1 MNNSCV
7 IHPRLSNG
15 EKSPLFTRLKNFLG
29 NTEEANSIYYR
40 VITPE
45 FKSKF
50 PTVRFDD
57 NNEPLFEDL
66 ITKCGIGY
74 NKTMEDTLKSLNREY
89 GTSPVP
95 MTMTSSIELQ
105 NKAGEFNT
113 NTSLDATAVV
123 NSTDGKIKIDIIKK
137 DKDTNNRLLGRQQR
151 FNAELN
157 SQLIKLLN
165 SWGADIGAL
174 TQLEEDS
181 NINGV
186 MDLNAALNA
195 ATGLKEVIRISKRHR
210 WSSVSKKENV
220 LSEEEQAILKNAP
233 RDSQGRLL
241 APNGK
246 LSNLT
251 EKQYAQVRT
260 KAFKRWFGDWEN
272 DPANASKVV
281 DENGEP
287 LVVYHGTNAE
297 FTVFDT
303 SKNDSSY
310 KGFYFTDSKEMAGS
324 YKGDILM
331 PVFLNIRDYYK
342 VNAEGKNWNNINTSI
357 AGSNSSSPLEWLRNI
372 VKQNSL
378 ELEAAKRGHYDDFA
392 GRYIK
397 DEKRVKQVQDSLNNL
412 GVAKLYNEYE
422 NIANSSP
429 SSIIERAI
437 KYFKLKTIEHKAAK
451 LFNDNYYRYQT
462 TSSVHTRDLEVVF
475 SDRDGIIINDVID
488 YGSRVNNPIPSNVYI
503 VYNPNQIK
511 SATDN
516 IGTFSRTDDNIIDDT
531 YDSNILAEEW
541 GHFVV
546 EAVTDNPLKDRML
559 KTLKNDEILQRL
571 LGDDYYKYQKIY
583 NGDIDLLAREA
594 LGKMM
599 AQVLNSY
606 DPAAPNDRL
615 FERYKN
621 SILNFFGNK
630 NPDEIDEIINQVR
643 AQVYEFTTNAF
654 AGKYNLNIR
663 TPEYNRT
670 LYNLGEQVSKEH
682 KILERMIKQ
691 EEKRLAIYGRGAKAT
706 IKEKKESSVDFDDA
720 QKLFIDTLK
729 QDLEDHKELEG
740 IYRYVDKAVTM
751 LKQLSNRLDTIDTFT
766 GSDSSKFSILKNIRD
781 YMASYGS
788 ILEELRQEISIAKK
802 EGDTTLRD
810 KLQDSLYEFSG
821 LVAQLGNDWTEITK
835 DEFANYVKEFEG
847 EGISMSIRGK
857 RKQYTIRELLD
868 YTEQDITIVERW
880 IDSMA
885 DSTDPILRIYD
896 AIVKRQKNKA
906 RLTTIDMEKELLMH
920 AKKLEE
926 AGINN
931 TDFMYERRTKDGRLS
946 GNFVTKYN
954 WSDYYTDLSSYVKS
968 LDPNLSKQDKARLIS
983 QWKNEHMNGNNPVD
997 DYINPVYIEIQNN
1010 PAKKA
1015 YYDYIM
1021 DLKRSLDYGLPARYV
1036 RISKAPQIRR
1046 DFLERVLGKSNRL
1059 GYLWESIKDD
1069 LVRREDDDEFSY
1081 GRQDFEGNQIFTLPI
1096 YYTKNLRDKN
1106 DLSTDCTSSMIA
1118 YMAMA
1123 NDYIAM
1129 NEVIDALEVG
1139 KLLLA
1144 KRKVARTK
1152 GGRILKEL
1160 INKESEDLT
1169 MEGSESKAFA
1179 RLNDFMEM
1187 QVYGNQMKDEG
1198 TVAGIDVGKAANML
1212 NKIQSYGTTALS
1224 VLTGTANLAQN
1235 ILNSSLESIAERFF
1249 SKKDLANADLAYS
1262 KMLPEYLGEIGNR
1275 IQISKMALFAE
1286 KFNVLQDYKQSI
1298 RDIDWNRKTWLSR
1311 LFKENTL
1318 WFTTSAGDHY
1328 TQMRTAL
1335 ALAHSWKVS
1344 DSEGNIV
1351 PLFEAL
1357 KVEYLDDS
1365 HPEYGAKLVLPE
1377 GYLDSNGN
1385 PITEEYFIKFTKVVR
1400 GINDKLYGIYNQE
1413 DKSAMQL
1420 RAIGR
1425 LLIMY
1430 RNWMRPLYLK
1440 RYGVEKYNE
1449 DIGTFEEGYYRTL
1462 YHYISNIIKDLKKGE
1477 LTIFQQWGMLT
1488 NEQKGSIWQAISE
1501 LSTFGILFGIIS
1513 SLKSTPD
1520 DKGKNNWLA
1529 DYISYAIIRL
1539 KADMGA
1545 LVPGPAMLDEGLRL
1559 FDNPFAAIGVLK
1571 NTRQLFNLLNPDTWT
1586 TEIDQG
1592 IYKGYTK
1599 AEKIMLKPLPFVR
1612 QFQNLFD
1619 PEEPAR
1625 WYR

>member
-95 MTMTSSIELQ
+95 MTMASSIELQ

-165 SWGADIGAL
+165 SWGADVGTL

-220 LSEEEQAILKNAP
+220 LSEEEQTILKNAP

-251 EKQYAQVRT
+251 ERQYAQVRT
-260 KAFKRWFGDWEN
+260 KAFKKWFGDWEN
-272 DPANASKVV
+272 DPENASKVV

-287 LVVYHGTNAE
+287 RVMYHGSPDL
-297 FTVFDT
+297 FDT
-303 SKNDSSY
+303 FSYDFFGRTDSGDNGR
-310 KGFYFTDSKEMAGS
+310 GFYFAYRKETA
-324 YKGDILM
+324 KGYGDNIYH
-331 PVFLNIRDYYK
+331 VFLNVKHPFIHIGFDTQSKVKGFNRAYNPTNREMLQKRIDSISRRIELDKEALEEYK
-342 VNAEGKNWNNINTSI
+342 EDEFHISI
-357 AGSNSSSPLEWLRNI
+357 LNKRISYNKTLL
-372 VKQNSL
+372 NSL
-378 ELEAAKRGHYDDFA
+378 QQELSTKP
-392 GRYIK
+392 K
-397 DEKRVKQVQDSLNNL
+397 DYLDS
-412 GVAKLYNEYE
+412 KLYDTLDEYDGVME
-422 NIANSSP
+422 QDEHYQIVIRNS
-429 SSIIERAI
+429 
-437 KYFKLKTIEHKAAK
+437 
-451 LFNDNYYRYQT
+451 
-462 TSSVHTRDLEVVF
+462 
-475 SDRDGIIINDVID
+475 
-488 YGSRVNNPIPSNVYI
+488 
-503 VYNPNQIK
+503 NQIK

-516 IGTFSRTDDNIIDDT
+516 TGAFSDTENDITDDT
-531 YDSNILAEEW
+531 YNSNILAEEW

-546 EAVTDNPLKDRML
+546 EAVTGNPLRDRML
-559 KTLKNDEILQRL
+559 KTLKNDEVLQRL

-1021 DLKRSLDYGLPARYV
+1021 DLKKSLDYSLPARYV

-1046 DFLERVLGKSNRL
+1046 DFLERVLGKSNKL

-1235 ILNSSLESIAERFF
+1235 ILNSNLESIAERFF
-1249 SKKDLANADLAYS
+1249 SKRDLANADLAYS
-1262 KMLPEYLGEIGNR
+1262 QMLPEYLGEIGNR

-1413 DKSAMQL
+1413 DKSAIQL

-1501 LSTFGILFGIIS
+1501 LSTFGILLGIIS

>member
-50 PTVRFDD
+50 PNVRFDD

-95 MTMTSSIELQ
+95 MTMASSIELQ

-137 DKDTNNRLLGRQQR
+137 DKNTNNKLLGRQQR

-165 SWGADIGAL
+165 SWGVGVGAL

-195 ATGLKEVIRISKRHR
+195 ATGLKEIIRISKRHR

-246 LSNLT
+246 PSNLT

-260 KAFKRWFGDWEN
+260 KAFKRWFGDWEK
-272 DPANASKVV
+272 DPTNASKVV

-287 LVVYHGTNAE
+287 LVVYHGSKDNS
-297 FTVFDT
+297 FTIFDST
-303 SKNDSSY
+303 KNDKGQKGFFFTNDSTMASSY
-310 KGFYFTDSKEMAGS
+310 GKNPRGFFINSRNPYV
-324 YKGDILM
+324 I
-331 PVFLNIRDYYK
+331 
-342 VNAEGKNWNNINTSI
+342 EGHNKNWNDLTVEVTDIAKDKLDSIRLFRNDLLLQLKEGKTSKEI
-357 AGSNSSSPLEWLRNI
+357 
-372 VKQNSL
+372 
-378 ELEAAKRGHYDDFA
+378 YDYWND
-392 GRYIK
+392 
-397 DEKRVKQVQDSLNNL
+397 
-412 GVAKLYNEYE
+412 
-422 NIANSSP
+422 
-429 SSIIERAI
+429 
-437 KYFKLKTIEHKAAK
+437 KYFKLYDKYLSLSNSFIDKIKKIAILNRLNKFEGKGNFLKST
-451 LFNDNYYRYQT
+451 RYT
-462 TSSVHTRDLEVVF
+462 ERVLELDSEDTS
-475 SDRDGIIINDVID
+475 IIFKSIKD
-488 YGSRVNNPIPSNVYI
+488 YGPVFDKGAAVNMINNVAANVY
-503 VYNPNQIK
+503 VVTNSNNIK

-516 IGTFSRTDDNIIDDT
+516 SGAFSDTENDITDDT
-531 YDSNILAEEW
+531 YNSNILAEEW

-546 EAVTDNPLKDRML
+546 EAVTDNPLRDRML

-896 AIVKRQKNKA
+896 AIVKKQKNKA

-926 AGINN
+926 AGIDN

-983 QWKNEHMNGNNPVD
+983 QWKNEHMSGNNPID
-997 DYINPVYIEIQNN
+997 EYINPVYTEIQNN

-1021 DLKRSLDYGLPARYV
+1021 DLKKSLDYSLPARYV

-1160 INKESEDLT
+1160 INKESENLT

-1249 SKKDLANADLAYS
+1249 SKRDLANADLTYS
-1262 KMLPEYLGEIGNR
+1262 QMLPEYLGEIGNR
-1275 IQISKMALFAE
+1275 IQIGKMALFAE

-1298 RDIDWNRKTWLSR
+1298 RDVDWSRKTWLSR

-1344 DSEGNIV
+1344 DSKGNIV

-1357 KVEYLDDS
+1357 EVKYLDDS

-1377 GYLDSNGN
+1377 GYLDSNGS

-1413 DKSAMQL
+1413 DKNAMQS

-1501 LSTFGILFGIIS
+1501 LSTFGILLGIIS
-1513 SLKSTPD
+1513 SLKSIPD
-1520 DKGKNNWLA
+1520 NRDKNNWLA

>member
-50 PTVRFDD
+50 PNVRFDD

-165 SWGADIGAL
+165 SWGADVGAL
-174 TQLEEDS
+174 TQFEEDS

-246 LSNLT
+246 VSNLT
-251 EKQYAQVRT
+251 ERQYAQVRT

-272 DPANASKVV
+272 DPKNASKVV

-287 LVVYHGTNAE
+287 LVVYHGSKDNSFTIFDSTKNDKGQKGFFFTNDSTMASSYGKNPRGFFINSRDPYIIE
-297 FTVFDT
+297 GHNSNWNDLTVGVTDIAKDKLDSIRLFRNDLLLQLKEGKT
-303 SKNDSSY
+303 SKEIYD
-310 KGFYFTDSKEMAGS
+310 F
-324 YKGDILM
+324 
-331 PVFLNIRDYYK
+331 
-342 VNAEGKNWNNINTSI
+342 WNN
-357 AGSNSSSPLEWLRNI
+357 
-372 VKQNSL
+372 
-378 ELEAAKRGHYDDFA
+378 
-392 GRYIK
+392 
-397 DEKRVKQVQDSLNNL
+397 
-412 GVAKLYNEYE
+412 
-422 NIANSSP
+422 
-429 SSIIERAI
+429 
-437 KYFKLKTIEHKAAK
+437 KYFKLYDKYLSLSNSFIDKIKKIVILNRLNKFEGKGNFLKSTRYTEKV
-451 LFNDNYYRYQT
+451 LELDNEDT
-462 TSSVHTRDLEVVF
+462 N
-475 SDRDGIIINDVID
+475 IIFKSIKD
-488 YGSRVNNPIPSNVYI
+488 YGPVFNAEAAVNMINNVAANIY
-503 VYNPNQIK
+503 VVTKPNNIK

-516 IGTFSRTDDNIIDDT
+516 TGAFSTTDNDITDDT
-531 YDSNILAEEW
+531 YNSNILAEEW

-546 EAVTDNPLKDRML
+546 EAVTNNPLKDRML
-559 KTLKNDEILQRL
+559 KTLKNDEVLQRL

-630 NPDEIDEIINQVR
+630 DPDEIDEIINQVR

-740 IYRYVDKAVTM
+740 IYRYVDKAVTI

-802 EGDTTLRD
+802 EGNTTLRD

-847 EGISMSIRGK
+847 EGISMSIKGK

-880 IDSMA
+880 VDSMA

-896 AIVKRQKNKA
+896 AIVKKQKNKA

-926 AGINN
+926 AGIDN

-983 QWKNEHMNGNNPVD
+983 QWKNEHMSGNNPTD
-997 DYINPVYIEIQNN
+997 EYINPVYTEIQNN

-1021 DLKRSLDYGLPARYV
+1021 DLKKSLDYGLPARYV

-1046 DFLERVLGKSNRL
+1046 DFLERVLGKSNKL

-1081 GRQDFEGNQIFTLPI
+1081 GKQDFEGNQIFTLPI
-1096 YYTKNLRDKN
+1096 YYTKSLRDKN

-1249 SKKDLANADLAYS
+1249 SKKDLANADLVYS

-1298 RDIDWNRKTWLSR
+1298 RDVDWSRKTWLSR

-1357 KVEYLDDS
+1357 EVKYLDDS
-1365 HPEYGAKLVLPE
+1365 HPEYGAKLVIPE

-1413 DKSAMQL
+1413 DKNAMQS

-1501 LSTFGILFGIIS
+1501 LSTFGILLGIIS
-1513 SLKSTPD
+1513 SLKSIPD
-1520 DKGKNNWLA
+1520 DKDKNNWLA

>member
-74 NKTMEDTLKSLNREY
+74 NKTIEDTLKNLNREY

-95 MTMTSSIELQ
+95 ITMTSSIELQ

-113 NTSLDATAVV
+113 NTSLDATAIV

-137 DKDTNNRLLGRQQR
+137 DKNTNNRLLGRQQR

-220 LSEEEQAILKNAP
+220 LSEEEQTILKNAP

-272 DPANASKVV
+272 NPENASKVV

-287 LVVYHGTNAE
+287 LIVYHGSKDNS
-297 FTVFDT
+297 FTIFDST
-303 SKNDSSY
+303 KNDKGQKGFFFTNDSTMASSY
-310 KGFYFTDSKEMAGS
+310 GKNPRGFFINSRNPYV
-324 YKGDILM
+324 I
-331 PVFLNIRDYYK
+331 
-342 VNAEGKNWNNINTSI
+342 EGHNKNWNDLTVEVTDIAKDKLDSIRLFRNDLLLQLKEGKTSKEI
-357 AGSNSSSPLEWLRNI
+357 
-372 VKQNSL
+372 
-378 ELEAAKRGHYDDFA
+378 YDYWND
-392 GRYIK
+392 
-397 DEKRVKQVQDSLNNL
+397 
-412 GVAKLYNEYE
+412 
-422 NIANSSP
+422 
-429 SSIIERAI
+429 
-437 KYFKLKTIEHKAAK
+437 KYFKLYDKYLSLSNSFIDKIKKIAILNRLNKFEGKGNFLKST
-451 LFNDNYYRYQT
+451 RYT
-462 TSSVHTRDLEVVF
+462 ERVLELDSEDTS
-475 SDRDGIIINDVID
+475 IIFKSIKD
-488 YGSRVNNPIPSNVYI
+488 YGPVFDKEAAVNMINNVAANVY
-503 VYNPNQIK
+503 VVTNSNNIK

-516 IGTFSRTDDNIIDDT
+516 SGAFSDTENDITDDT
-531 YDSNILAEEW
+531 YNSNILAEEW

-546 EAVTDNPLKDRML
+546 EAVTDNPLRDRML
-559 KTLKNDEILQRL
+559 KTLKNDEVLQRL

-906 RLTTIDMEKELLMH
+906 RLTTIDMEKELLMR

-983 QWKNEHMNGNNPVD
+983 QWKNEHMNGNNPID

-1021 DLKRSLDYGLPARYV
+1021 DLKKSLDYSLPARYV

-1046 DFLERVLGKSNRL
+1046 DFLERVLGKSNKL

-1160 INKESEDLT
+1160 INKESENLT

-1235 ILNSSLESIAERFF
+1235 ILNSNLESIAERFF
-1249 SKKDLANADLAYS
+1249 SKRDLANADLAYS
-1262 KMLPEYLGEIGNR
+1262 QMLPEYLGEIGNR

-1377 GYLDSNGN
+1377 GYLDSNGS

-1501 LSTFGILFGIIS
+1501 LSTFGILLGIIS

>member
-95 MTMTSSIELQ
+95 MTMASSIELQ

-165 SWGADIGAL
+165 SWGADVGTL

-220 LSEEEQAILKNAP
+220 LSEEEQTILKNAP

-251 EKQYAQVRT
+251 ERQYAQVRT
-260 KAFKRWFGDWEN
+260 KAFKKWFGDWEN
-272 DPANASKVV
+272 DPENASKVV

-287 LVVYHGTNAE
+287 RVMYHGSPDL
-297 FTVFDT
+297 FDT
-303 SKNDSSY
+303 FSYDFFGRTDSGDNGR
-310 KGFYFTDSKEMAGS
+310 GFYFAYRKETA
-324 YKGDILM
+324 KGYGDNIYH
-331 PVFLNIRDYYK
+331 VFLNVKHPFIHIGFDTQSKVKGFNRAYNPTNREMLQKRIDSISRRIELDKEALEEYK
-342 VNAEGKNWNNINTSI
+342 EDEFHISI
-357 AGSNSSSPLEWLRNI
+357 LNKRISYNKTLL
-372 VKQNSL
+372 NSL
-378 ELEAAKRGHYDDFA
+378 QQELSTKP
-392 GRYIK
+392 K
-397 DEKRVKQVQDSLNNL
+397 DYLDS
-412 GVAKLYNEYE
+412 KLYDTLDEYDGVME
-422 NIANSSP
+422 QDEHYQIVIRNS
-429 SSIIERAI
+429 
-437 KYFKLKTIEHKAAK
+437 
-451 LFNDNYYRYQT
+451 
-462 TSSVHTRDLEVVF
+462 
-475 SDRDGIIINDVID
+475 
-488 YGSRVNNPIPSNVYI
+488 
-503 VYNPNQIK
+503 NQIK

-516 IGTFSRTDDNIIDDT
+516 TGAFSDTENDITDDT
-531 YDSNILAEEW
+531 YNSNILAEEW

-546 EAVTDNPLKDRML
+546 EAVTGNPLRDRML
-559 KTLKNDEILQRL
+559 KTLKNDEVLQRL

-1021 DLKRSLDYGLPARYV
+1021 DLKKSLDYSLPARYV

-1235 ILNSSLESIAERFF
+1235 ILNSNLESIAERFF
-1249 SKKDLANADLAYS
+1249 SKRDLANADLAYS
-1262 KMLPEYLGEIGNR
+1262 QMLPEYLGEIGNR

-1413 DKSAMQL
+1413 DKSAIQL

-1501 LSTFGILFGIIS
+1501 LSTFGILLGIIS

>member
-113 NTSLDATAVV
+113 NTSLGATAVV

-165 SWGADIGAL
+165 SWGADVGAL

-220 LSEEEQAILKNAP
+220 LSEEELNILRNAP

-241 APNGK
+241 APNDK
-246 LSNLT
+246 PSNLT
-251 EKQYAQVRT
+251 KKQYAQVRT

-287 LVVYHGTNAE
+287 LVVYHGTDKQNLNEFDNTRNIWFASKIAHEYYVSYPSQRNAHLMPIFVNIKNPSSNITE
-297 FTVFDT
+297 KFDT
-303 SKNDSSY
+303 DINVRKLQSRRYDGVLPKAFIEDKITKSDIQGLQ
-310 KGFYFTDSKEMAGS
+310 GFA
-324 YKGDILM
+324 
-331 PVFLNIRDYYK
+331 
-342 VNAEGKNWNNINTSI
+342 
-357 AGSNSSSPLEWLRNI
+357 
-372 VKQNSL
+372 
-378 ELEAAKRGHYDDFA
+378 
-392 GRYIK
+392 
-397 DEKRVKQVQDSLNNL
+397 
-412 GVAKLYNEYE
+412 
-422 NIANSSP
+422 
-429 SSIIERAI
+429 
-437 KYFKLKTIEHKAAK
+437 
-451 LFNDNYYRYQT
+451 LF
-462 TSSVHTRDLEVVF
+462 S
-475 SDRDGIIINDVID
+475 
-488 YGSRVNNPIPSNVYI
+488 
-503 VYNPNQIK
+503 NQIK
-511 SATDN
+511 SATSNSGAFSTTDN
-516 IGTFSRTDDNIIDDT
+516 NITDDT
-531 YDSNILAEEW
+531 YNSNILAEEW

-546 EAVTDNPLKDRML
+546 EAVTDNPLRDRML
-559 KTLKNDEILQRL
+559 KTLKNDEVLQRL

-630 NPDEIDEIINQVR
+630 DPDEIDEIINQVR

-926 AGINN
+926 AGIDN

-983 QWKNEHMNGNNPVD
+983 QWKNEHMSGNNPTD
-997 DYINPVYIEIQNN
+997 EYINPVYTEIQNN

-1021 DLKRSLDYGLPARYV
+1021 DLKKSLDYSLPARYV

-1046 DFLERVLGKSNRL
+1046 DFLERVLGKSNKL

-1262 KMLPEYLGEIGNR
+1262 QMLPEYLGEIGNR

-1286 KFNVLQDYKQSI
+1286 KFNVLQDYKQSV
-1298 RDIDWNRKTWLSR
+1298 RDVDWNRKTWLSR

-1365 HPEYGAKLVLPE
+1365 HPEYGAKLVLP
-1377 GYLDSNGN
+1377 
-1385 PITEEYFIKFTKVVR
+1385 
-1400 GINDKLYGIYNQE
+1400 
-1413 DKSAMQL
+1413 
-1420 RAIGR
+1420 
-1425 LLIMY
+1425 
-1430 RNWMRPLYLK
+1430 
-1440 RYGVEKYNE
+1440 
-1449 DIGTFEEGYYRTL
+1449 
-1462 YHYISNIIKDLKKGE
+1462 
-1477 LTIFQQWGMLT
+1477 
-1488 NEQKGSIWQAISE
+1488 
-1501 LSTFGILFGIIS
+1501 
-1513 SLKSTPD
+1513 
-1520 DKGKNNWLA
+1520 
-1529 DYISYAIIRL
+1529 
-1539 KADMGA
+1539 
-1545 LVPGPAMLDEGLRL
+1545 
-1559 FDNPFAAIGVLK
+1559 
-1571 NTRQLFNLLNPDTWT
+1571 
-1586 TEIDQG
+1586 
-1592 IYKGYTK
+1592 
-1599 AEKIMLKPLPFVR
+1599 
-1612 QFQNLFD
+1612 
-1619 PEEPAR
+1619 
-1625 WYR
+1625 

>member
-1 MNNSCV
+1 M
-7 IHPRLSNG
+7 
-15 EKSPLFTRLKNFLG
+15 
-29 NTEEANSIYYR
+29 A
-40 VITPE
+40 
-45 FKSKF
+45 
-50 PTVRFDD
+50 
-57 NNEPLFEDL
+57 
-66 ITKCGIGY
+66 
-74 NKTMEDTLKSLNREY
+74 
-89 GTSPVP
+89 
-95 MTMTSSIELQ
+95 
-105 NKAGEFNT
+105 
-113 NTSLDATAVV
+113 
-123 NSTDGKIKIDIIKK
+123 
-137 DKDTNNRLLGRQQR
+137 
-151 FNAELN
+151 
-157 SQLIKLLN
+157 
-165 SWGADIGAL
+165 
-174 TQLEEDS
+174 
-181 NINGV
+181 
-186 MDLNAALNA
+186 
-195 ATGLKEVIRISKRHR
+195 
-210 WSSVSKKENV
+210 
-220 LSEEEQAILKNAP
+220 
-233 RDSQGRLL
+233 
-241 APNGK
+241 
-246 LSNLT
+246 
-251 EKQYAQVRT
+251 
-260 KAFKRWFGDWEN
+260 
-272 DPANASKVV
+272 
-281 DENGEP
+281 
-287 LVVYHGTNAE
+287 
-297 FTVFDT
+297 
-303 SKNDSSY
+303 SSY
-310 KGFYFTDSKEMAGS
+310 GKNPRGFFINSRNPYV
-324 YKGDILM
+324 I
-331 PVFLNIRDYYK
+331 
-342 VNAEGKNWNNINTSI
+342 EGHNKNWNDLTVEVTDIAKDKLDSIRLFRNDLLLQLKEGKTSKEI
-357 AGSNSSSPLEWLRNI
+357 
-372 VKQNSL
+372 
-378 ELEAAKRGHYDDFA
+378 YDYWND
-392 GRYIK
+392 
-397 DEKRVKQVQDSLNNL
+397 
-412 GVAKLYNEYE
+412 
-422 NIANSSP
+422 
-429 SSIIERAI
+429 
-437 KYFKLKTIEHKAAK
+437 KYFKLYDKYLSLSNSFIDKIKKIAILNRLNKFKGKGNFLKST
-451 LFNDNYYRYQT
+451 RYT
-462 TSSVHTRDLEVVF
+462 ERVLELDSEDTS
-475 SDRDGIIINDVID
+475 IIFKSIKD
-488 YGSRVNNPIPSNVYI
+488 YGPVFDKGAAVNMINNVAANVY
-503 VYNPNQIK
+503 VVTNSNNIK

-516 IGTFSRTDDNIIDDT
+516 SGAFSDTENDVTDDT
-531 YDSNILAEEW
+531 YNSNILAEEW

-1021 DLKRSLDYGLPARYV
+1021 DLKKSLDYSLPARYV

-1046 DFLERVLGKSNRL
+1046 DFLERVLGKSNKL

-1249 SKKDLANADLAYS
+1249 SKRDLANADLAYS
-1262 KMLPEYLGEIGNR
+1262 QMLPEYLGEIGNR

-1413 DKSAMQL
+1413 DKNAMQS

-1501 LSTFGILFGIIS
+1501 LSTFGILLGIIS

>member
-50 PTVRFDD
+50 PNVRFDN

-74 NKTMEDTLKSLNREY
+74 NKTMEDTLKSLNKEY
-89 GTSPVP
+89 GTSPIP

-165 SWGADIGAL
+165 SWGVDVGAL

-195 ATGLKEVIRISKRHR
+195 ATGLKEIIRISKRHR

-246 LSNLT
+246 PSNLT

-272 DPANASKVV
+272 NPDNASKIV
-281 DENGEP
+281 DKNGEP
-287 LVVYHGTNAE
+287 LVVYHGSKDNS
-297 FTVFDT
+297 FTIFDST
-303 SKNDSSY
+303 KNDKGQKGFFFTNDSTMASSY
-310 KGFYFTDSKEMAGS
+310 GKNPRGFFINSRNPY
-324 YKGDILM
+324 I
-331 PVFLNIRDYYK
+331 I
-342 VNAEGKNWNNINTSI
+342 EGHNKNWNDLTVEVTDIAKDKLDSIRLFRNDLLLQLKEGKTSKEI
-357 AGSNSSSPLEWLRNI
+357 
-372 VKQNSL
+372 
-378 ELEAAKRGHYDDFA
+378 YDYWND
-392 GRYIK
+392 
-397 DEKRVKQVQDSLNNL
+397 
-412 GVAKLYNEYE
+412 
-422 NIANSSP
+422 
-429 SSIIERAI
+429 
-437 KYFKLKTIEHKAAK
+437 KYFKLYDKYLSLSNSFIDKIKKIAILNK
-451 LFNDNYYRYQT
+451 LNKFEGKGNFLKSTRYT
-462 TSSVHTRDLEVVF
+462 ERVLELDSEDTS
-475 SDRDGIIINDVID
+475 IIFKSIKD
-488 YGSRVNNPIPSNVYI
+488 YGPVFDKGAAINMINNVAANVY
-503 VYNPNQIK
+503 VVTNPNNIK

-516 IGTFSRTDDNIIDDT
+516 SGAFSITENDITDDT
-531 YDSNILAEEW
+531 YNSNILAEEW

-546 EAVTDNPLKDRML
+546 EAVTDNPLRDRML
-559 KTLKNDEILQRL
+559 KTLKNDEVLQRL

-606 DPAAPNDRL
+606 DPVAPNDRL

-630 NPDEIDEIINQVR
+630 DPDKIDEIINQVR
-643 AQVYEFTTNAF
+643 AQVYEFTANAF

-706 IKEKKESSVDFDDA
+706 IKEKKESSIDFDDA

-802 EGDTTLRD
+802 EGNTTLRD

-880 IDSMA
+880 VDSMA

-896 AIVKRQKNKA
+896 AIVKKQKNKA

-920 AKKLEE
+920 AKKLEK
-926 AGINN
+926 AGIDN

-968 LDPNLSKQDKARLIS
+968 LDSNLSKQDKAKLIS
-983 QWKNEHMNGNNPVD
+983 QWKNEHMNGNNPID
-997 DYINPVYIEIQNN
+997 EYINPVYTEIQNN
-1010 PAKKA
+1010 SAKKA

-1046 DFLERVLGKSNRL
+1046 DFLERVLGKSNKL

-1069 LVRREDDDEFSY
+1069 LVRREDDEFSY

-1169 MEGSESKAFA
+1169 MEGSGSKAFA

-1212 NKIQSYGTTALS
+1212 NKMQSYGTTALS

-1298 RDIDWNRKTWLSR
+1298 KDVDWNRKTWLSR

-1357 KVEYLDDS
+1357 EVRYLDDS
-1365 HPEYGAKLVLPE
+1365 HPEYGAKLVIPE

-1385 PITEEYFIKFTKVVR
+1385 PITEEYFLKFTKVVR

-1413 DKSAMQL
+1413 DKSAMQS

-1425 LLIMY
+1425 LIIMY

-1501 LSTFGILFGIIS
+1501 LSTFGILLGIIS
-1513 SLKSTPD
+1513 SLKSIPD
-1520 DKGKNNWLA
+1520 DKDKNNWLA

>member
-50 PTVRFDD
+50 PNVRFDD

-165 SWGADIGAL
+165 SWGADVAAL
-174 TQLEEDS
+174 TELEEAS

-246 LSNLT
+246 VSNLT
-251 EKQYAQVRT
+251 ERQYAQVRT

-272 DPANASKVV
+272 DPKNASKVV

-287 LVVYHGTNAE
+287 LVVYHGSKDNSFTIFDSTKNDKGQKGFFFTNDSTMASSYGKNPRGFFINSRDPYIIE
-297 FTVFDT
+297 GHNSNWNDLTVGVTDIAKDKLDSIRLFRNDLLLQLKEGKT
-303 SKNDSSY
+303 SKEIYD
-310 KGFYFTDSKEMAGS
+310 F
-324 YKGDILM
+324 
-331 PVFLNIRDYYK
+331 
-342 VNAEGKNWNNINTSI
+342 WNN
-357 AGSNSSSPLEWLRNI
+357 
-372 VKQNSL
+372 
-378 ELEAAKRGHYDDFA
+378 
-392 GRYIK
+392 
-397 DEKRVKQVQDSLNNL
+397 
-412 GVAKLYNEYE
+412 
-422 NIANSSP
+422 
-429 SSIIERAI
+429 
-437 KYFKLKTIEHKAAK
+437 KYFKLYDKYLSLSNSFIDKIKKIVILNRLNKFEGKGNFLKSTRYTEKV
-451 LFNDNYYRYQT
+451 LELDNEDT
-462 TSSVHTRDLEVVF
+462 N
-475 SDRDGIIINDVID
+475 IIFKSIKD
-488 YGSRVNNPIPSNVYI
+488 YGPVFNAEAAVNMINNVAANIY
-503 VYNPNQIK
+503 VVTKPNNIK

-516 IGTFSRTDDNIIDDT
+516 IGTFSTTDNDITDDT
-531 YDSNILAEEW
+531 YNSNILAEEW

-546 EAVTDNPLKDRML
+546 EAVTNNPLKDRML
-559 KTLKNDEILQRL
+559 KTLKNDEVLQRL

-630 NPDEIDEIINQVR
+630 DPDEIDEIINQVR
-643 AQVYEFTTNAF
+643 AQVYKFTTNAF

-740 IYRYVDKAVTM
+740 IYRYVDKAVTI

-802 EGDTTLRD
+802 EGNTTLRD

-880 IDSMA
+880 VDSMA

-896 AIVKRQKNKA
+896 AIVKKQKNKA

-926 AGINN
+926 AGIDN

-983 QWKNEHMNGNNPVD
+983 QWKNEHMSGNNPTD
-997 DYINPVYIEIQNN
+997 EYINPVYTEIQNN

-1021 DLKRSLDYGLPARYV
+1021 DLKKSLDYGLPARYV

-1046 DFLERVLGKSNRL
+1046 DFLERVLGKSNKL

-1081 GRQDFEGNQIFTLPI
+1081 GKQDFEGNQIFTLPI
-1096 YYTKNLRDKN
+1096 YYTKSLRDKN

-1249 SKKDLANADLAYS
+1249 SKKDLANADLVYS

-1275 IQISKMALFAE
+1275 IQIGKMALFAE

-1298 RDIDWNRKTWLSR
+1298 RDVDWSRKTWLSR

-1357 KVEYLDDS
+1357 EVKYLDDS
-1365 HPEYGAKLVLPE
+1365 HPEYGAKLVIPE

-1413 DKSAMQL
+1413 DKNAMQS

-1501 LSTFGILFGIIS
+1501 LSTFGILLGIIS
-1513 SLKSTPD
+1513 SLKSIPD
-1520 DKGKNNWLA
+1520 DKDKNNWLA

>member
-50 PTVRFDD
+50 PNVRFDD

-165 SWGADIGAL
+165 SWGADVGAL
-174 TQLEEDS
+174 TQFEEDS

-246 LSNLT
+246 VSNLT
-251 EKQYAQVRT
+251 ERQYAQVRT

-272 DPANASKVV
+272 DPKNASKVV

-287 LVVYHGTNAE
+287 LVVYHGSKDNSFTIFDSTKNDKGQKGFFFTNDSTMASSYGKNPRGFFINSRDPYIIE
-297 FTVFDT
+297 GHNSNWNDLTVGVTDIAKDKLDSIRLFRNDLLLQLKEGKT
-303 SKNDSSY
+303 SKEIYD
-310 KGFYFTDSKEMAGS
+310 F
-324 YKGDILM
+324 
-331 PVFLNIRDYYK
+331 
-342 VNAEGKNWNNINTSI
+342 WNN
-357 AGSNSSSPLEWLRNI
+357 
-372 VKQNSL
+372 
-378 ELEAAKRGHYDDFA
+378 
-392 GRYIK
+392 
-397 DEKRVKQVQDSLNNL
+397 
-412 GVAKLYNEYE
+412 
-422 NIANSSP
+422 
-429 SSIIERAI
+429 
-437 KYFKLKTIEHKAAK
+437 KYFKLYDKYLSLSNSFIDKIKKIVILNRLNKFEGKGNFLKSTRYTEKV
-451 LFNDNYYRYQT
+451 LELDNEDT
-462 TSSVHTRDLEVVF
+462 N
-475 SDRDGIIINDVID
+475 IIFKSIKD
-488 YGSRVNNPIPSNVYI
+488 YGPVFNAEAAVNMINNVAANIY
-503 VYNPNQIK
+503 VVTKPNNIK

-516 IGTFSRTDDNIIDDT
+516 TGAFSTTDNDITDDT
-531 YDSNILAEEW
+531 YNSNILAEEW

-546 EAVTDNPLKDRML
+546 EAVTNNPLKDRML
-559 KTLKNDEILQRL
+559 KTLKNDEVLQRL

-630 NPDEIDEIINQVR
+630 DPDEIDEIINQVR

-740 IYRYVDKAVTM
+740 IYRYVDKAVTI

-802 EGDTTLRD
+802 EGNTTLRD

-847 EGISMSIRGK
+847 EGISMSIKGK

-880 IDSMA
+880 VDSMA

-896 AIVKRQKNKA
+896 AIVKKQKNKA

-926 AGINN
+926 AGIDN

-983 QWKNEHMNGNNPVD
+983 QWKNEHMSGNNPTD
-997 DYINPVYIEIQNN
+997 EYINPVYTEIQNN

-1021 DLKRSLDYGLPARYV
+1021 DLKKSLDYGLPARYV

-1046 DFLERVLGKSNRL
+1046 DFLERVLGKSNKL

-1081 GRQDFEGNQIFTLPI
+1081 GKQDFEGNQIFTLPI
-1096 YYTKNLRDKN
+1096 YYTKSLRDKN

-1249 SKKDLANADLAYS
+1249 SKKDLANADLVYS

-1275 IQISKMALFAE
+1275 IQIGKMALFAE

-1298 RDIDWNRKTWLSR
+1298 RDVDWSRKTWLSR

-1357 KVEYLDDS
+1357 EVKYLDDS
-1365 HPEYGAKLVLPE
+1365 HPEYGAKLVIPE

-1413 DKSAMQL
+1413 DKNAMQS

-1501 LSTFGILFGIIS
+1501 LSTFGILLGIIS
-1513 SLKSTPD
+1513 SLKSIPD
-1520 DKGKNNWLA
+1520 DKDKNNWLA

>member
-50 PTVRFDD
+50 PNVRFDN

-74 NKTMEDTLKSLNREY
+74 NKTMGDTLKSLNREY
-89 GTSPVP
+89 GTSPIP

-165 SWGADIGAL
+165 SWGVDVGAL

-195 ATGLKEVIRISKRHR
+195 ATGLKEIIRISKRHR
-210 WSSVSKKENV
+210 WSSVSKKENI

-246 LSNLT
+246 VSNLT
-251 EKQYAQVRT
+251 ERQYAQVRT

-272 DPANASKVV
+272 NPENASKVI

-287 LVVYHGTNAE
+287 LVVYHGSKDNS
-297 FTVFDT
+297 FTIFDST
-303 SKNDSSY
+303 KNDKGQKGFFFTNDSTMASSY
-310 KGFYFTDSKEMAGS
+310 GKNPRGFFINSRNPY
-324 YKGDILM
+324 I
-331 PVFLNIRDYYK
+331 I
-342 VNAEGKNWNNINTSI
+342 EGHNKNWNDLTVEVTDIAKDKLDSIRLFRNDLLLQLKEGKTSKEI
-357 AGSNSSSPLEWLRNI
+357 
-372 VKQNSL
+372 
-378 ELEAAKRGHYDDFA
+378 YDYWND
-392 GRYIK
+392 
-397 DEKRVKQVQDSLNNL
+397 
-412 GVAKLYNEYE
+412 
-422 NIANSSP
+422 
-429 SSIIERAI
+429 
-437 KYFKLKTIEHKAAK
+437 KYFKLYDKYLSLSNSFIDKIKKIAILNRLNKFEGKGNFLKST
-451 LFNDNYYRYQT
+451 RYT
-462 TSSVHTRDLEVVF
+462 ERVLELDSEDTS
-475 SDRDGIIINDVID
+475 IIFKSIKD
-488 YGSRVNNPIPSNVYI
+488 YGSVFDKGAAINMINNVAANVY
-503 VYNPNQIK
+503 VVTNPNNIK

-516 IGTFSRTDDNIIDDT
+516 SGAFSTTDNNITDDT
-531 YDSNILAEEW
+531 YNSNILAEEW

-546 EAVTDNPLKDRML
+546 EAVTDNPLRDRML
-559 KTLKNDEILQRL
+559 KTLKNDEVLQRL

-630 NPDEIDEIINQVR
+630 DPDEIDEIINQVR

-654 AGKYNLNIR
+654 SGKYNLNIR

-706 IKEKKESSVDFDDA
+706 IKEKKESSIDFDDA

-802 EGDTTLRD
+802 EGNTTLRD

-880 IDSMA
+880 VDSMA

-896 AIVKRQKNKA
+896 AIVKKQKNKA
-906 RLTTIDMEKELLMH
+906 RFTTIDMEKELLMH

-926 AGINN
+926 AGIDN

-954 WSDYYTDLSSYVKS
+954 WSDYYIDLSSYAKS

-983 QWKNEHMNGNNPVD
+983 QWKNEHMSGNNPTD
-997 DYINPVYIEIQNN
+997 EYINPVYTEIQNN

-1021 DLKRSLDYGLPARYV
+1021 DLKKSLDYSLPARYV

-1046 DFLERVLGKSNRL
+1046 DFLERVLGKSNKL

-1096 YYTKNLRDKN
+1096 YYTKSLRDKN

-1275 IQISKMALFAE
+1275 IQIGKMALFAE

-1298 RDIDWNRKTWLSR
+1298 RDVDWSRKTWLSR

-1357 KVEYLDDS
+1357 EVKYLDDS
-1365 HPEYGAKLVLPE
+1365 HPEYGAKLVIPE

-1413 DKSAMQL
+1413 DKNAMQS

-1501 LSTFGILFGIIS
+1501 LSTFGILLGIIS
-1513 SLKSTPD
+1513 SLKSIPD
-1520 DKGKNNWLA
+1520 DKDKNNWLA

>member
-50 PTVRFDD
+50 PNVRFDD

-89 GTSPVP
+89 GTSPIP

-165 SWGADIGAL
+165 SWGVGVGAL

-246 LSNLT
+246 PSNLT

-272 DPANASKVV
+272 DPDNASKVV

-287 LVVYHGTNAE
+287 LVVYHGSPNKE
-297 FTVFDT
+297 FTSFNRDLIGSTTDYGVFGT
-303 SKNDSSY
+303 
-310 KGFYFTDSKEMAGS
+310 GFYFTPLRGYARS
-324 YKGDILM
+324 YGEN
-331 PVFLNIRDYYK
+331 VTSYFLNIRSPYNGSLGGGVLNNPNYK
-342 VNAEGKNWNNINTSI
+342 EKSPQEAYNKSYNMAIKRGRTKEEAIKAAQRAMESAIETNRRNYELRSSNFNGIALIEGNIN
-357 AGSNSSSPLEWLRNI
+357 PHE
-372 VKQNSL
+372 KQ
-378 ELEAAKRGHYDDFA
+378 Y
-392 GRYIK
+392 
-397 DEKRVKQVQDSLNNL
+397 
-412 GVAKLYNEYE
+412 VA
-422 NIANSSP
+422 
-429 SSIIERAI
+429 
-437 KYFKLKTIEHKAAK
+437 F
-451 LFNDNYYRYQT
+451 
-462 TSSVHTRDLEVVF
+462 
-475 SDRDGIIINDVID
+475 
-488 YGSRVNNPIPSNVYI
+488 
-503 VYNPNQIK
+503 NPNQIK

-516 IGTFSRTDDNIIDDT
+516 SGAFSTTDNNVTDDT
-531 YDSNILAEEW
+531 YNSNILAEEW

-546 EAVTDNPLKDRML
+546 EAVTDNPLRDRML
-559 KTLKNDEILQRL
+559 KTLKNDEVLQRL

-630 NPDEIDEIINQVR
+630 DPDEIDEIINQVR

-682 KILERMIKQ
+682 RILERMIKQ

-896 AIVKRQKNKA
+896 AIVKRQKNRA
-906 RLTTIDMEKELLMH
+906 RLTTIDMEKELLMR

-968 LDPNLSKQDKARLIS
+968 LDSNLSKQDKARLIS
-983 QWKNEHMNGNNPVD
+983 QWKNEHMSGNNPTD
-997 DYINPVYIEIQNN
+997 EYINPVYTEIQNN

-1021 DLKRSLDYGLPARYV
+1021 DLKKSLDYSLPARYV

-1046 DFLERVLGKSNRL
+1046 DFLERVLGKSNKL

-1096 YYTKNLRDKN
+1096 YYTKSLRDKN

-1275 IQISKMALFAE
+1275 IQIGKMALFAE

-1298 RDIDWNRKTWLSR
+1298 KDVDWSRKTWLSR

-1413 DKSAMQL
+1413 DKNAMQS

-1501 LSTFGILFGIIS
+1501 LSTFGILLGIIS
-1513 SLKSTPD
+1513 SLKSIPD
-1520 DKGKNNWLA
+1520 DKDKNNWLA

>member
-165 SWGADIGAL
+165 SWGADVGAL

-186 MDLNAALNA
+186 MDLNAAINA

-220 LSEEEQAILKNAP
+220 LSEEEQTILKNVP

-287 LVVYHGTNAE
+287 LVVYHGSKDNS
-297 FTVFDT
+297 FTIFDST
-303 SKNDSSY
+303 KNDKGQKGFFFTNDSTMASSY
-310 KGFYFTDSKEMAGS
+310 GKNPRGFFINSRNPYV
-324 YKGDILM
+324 I
-331 PVFLNIRDYYK
+331 
-342 VNAEGKNWNNINTSI
+342 EGHNKNWNDLTVEVTDIAKDKLDSIRLFRNDLLLQLKEGNTSKEI
-357 AGSNSSSPLEWLRNI
+357 
-372 VKQNSL
+372 
-378 ELEAAKRGHYDDFA
+378 YDYWND
-392 GRYIK
+392 
-397 DEKRVKQVQDSLNNL
+397 
-412 GVAKLYNEYE
+412 
-422 NIANSSP
+422 
-429 SSIIERAI
+429 
-437 KYFKLKTIEHKAAK
+437 KYFKLYDKYLSLSNSFIDKIKKIAILNRLNKFEGKGNFLKST
-451 LFNDNYYRYQT
+451 RYT
-462 TSSVHTRDLEVVF
+462 ERVLELDSEDTS
-475 SDRDGIIINDVID
+475 IIFKSIKD
-488 YGSRVNNPIPSNVYI
+488 YGPVFDKGAAVNMINNVAANVY
-503 VYNPNQIK
+503 VVTNSNNIK

-516 IGTFSRTDDNIIDDT
+516 SGAFSDTENDVTDDT
-531 YDSNILAEEW
+531 YNSNILAEEW

-1021 DLKRSLDYGLPARYV
+1021 DLKKSLDYSLPARYV

-1046 DFLERVLGKSNRL
+1046 DFLERVLGKSNKL

-1249 SKKDLANADLAYS
+1249 SKRDLANADLAYS
-1262 KMLPEYLGEIGNR
+1262 QMLPEYLGEIGNR

-1351 PLFEAL
+1351 SLFEAL
-1357 KVEYLDDS
+1357 KVEYLDNS

-1413 DKSAMQL
+1413 DKSAMQS

-1501 LSTFGILFGIIS
+1501 LSTFGILLGIIS

>member
-50 PTVRFDD
+50 PNVRFDD

-165 SWGADIGAL
+165 SWGADVGAL
-174 TQLEEDS
+174 TQFEEDS

-233 RDSQGRLL
+233 RNSQGRLL

-246 LSNLT
+246 VSNLT
-251 EKQYAQVRT
+251 ERQYAQVRT

-272 DPANASKVV
+272 DPKNASKVV

-287 LVVYHGTNAE
+287 LVVYHGSKDNSFTIFDSTKNDKGQKGFFFTNDSTMASSYGKNPRGFFINSRDPYIIE
-297 FTVFDT
+297 GHNSNWNDLTVGVTDIAKDKLDSIRLFRNDLLLQLKEGKT
-303 SKNDSSY
+303 SKEIYD
-310 KGFYFTDSKEMAGS
+310 F
-324 YKGDILM
+324 
-331 PVFLNIRDYYK
+331 
-342 VNAEGKNWNNINTSI
+342 WNN
-357 AGSNSSSPLEWLRNI
+357 
-372 VKQNSL
+372 
-378 ELEAAKRGHYDDFA
+378 
-392 GRYIK
+392 
-397 DEKRVKQVQDSLNNL
+397 
-412 GVAKLYNEYE
+412 
-422 NIANSSP
+422 
-429 SSIIERAI
+429 
-437 KYFKLKTIEHKAAK
+437 KYFKLYDKYLSLSNSFIDKIKKIVILNRLNKFEGKGNFLKSTRYTEKV
-451 LFNDNYYRYQT
+451 LELDNEDT
-462 TSSVHTRDLEVVF
+462 N
-475 SDRDGIIINDVID
+475 IIFKSIKD
-488 YGSRVNNPIPSNVYI
+488 YGPVFNAEAAVNMINNVAANIY
-503 VYNPNQIK
+503 VVTKPNNIK

-516 IGTFSRTDDNIIDDT
+516 TGAFSTTDNDITDDT
-531 YDSNILAEEW
+531 YNSNILAEEW

-546 EAVTDNPLKDRML
+546 EAVTNNPLKDRML
-559 KTLKNDEILQRL
+559 KTLKNDEVLQRL

-630 NPDEIDEIINQVR
+630 DPDEIDEIINQVR

-740 IYRYVDKAVTM
+740 IYRYVDKAVTI

-802 EGDTTLRD
+802 EGNTTLRD

-847 EGISMSIRGK
+847 EGISMSIKGK

-880 IDSMA
+880 VDSMA

-896 AIVKRQKNKA
+896 AIVKKQKNKA

-926 AGINN
+926 AGIDN

-983 QWKNEHMNGNNPVD
+983 QWKNEHMSGNNPTD
-997 DYINPVYIEIQNN
+997 EYINPVYTEIQNN

-1021 DLKRSLDYGLPARYV
+1021 DLKKSLDYGLPARYV

-1046 DFLERVLGKSNRL
+1046 DFLERVLGKSNKL

-1081 GRQDFEGNQIFTLPI
+1081 GKQDFEGNQIFTLPI
-1096 YYTKNLRDKN
+1096 YYTKSLRDKN

-1129 NEVIDALEVG
+1129 NEVIDTLEVG

-1249 SKKDLANADLAYS
+1249 SKKDLANADLVYS

-1298 RDIDWNRKTWLSR
+1298 RDVDWSRKTWLSR

-1357 KVEYLDDS
+1357 EVKYLDDS
-1365 HPEYGAKLVLPE
+1365 HPEYGAKLVIPE

-1413 DKSAMQL
+1413 DKNAMQS

-1501 LSTFGILFGIIS
+1501 LSTFGILLGIIS
-1513 SLKSTPD
+1513 SLKSIPD
-1520 DKGKNNWLA
+1520 DKDKNNWLA

>member
-74 NKTMEDTLKSLNREY
+74 NKTIEDTLKSLNREY

-137 DKDTNNRLLGRQQR
+137 DKNTNNRLLGRQQR

-165 SWGADIGAL
+165 SWGADVGTL
-174 TQLEEDS
+174 TQLEEDN

-220 LSEEEQAILKNAP
+220 LSEKEQAILKNAP

-272 DPANASKVV
+272 NLENASKVV

-287 LVVYHGTNAE
+287 LIVYHGSKDNS
-297 FTVFDT
+297 FTIFDST
-303 SKNDSSY
+303 KNDKGQKGFFFTNDSTMASSY
-310 KGFYFTDSKEMAGS
+310 GKNPRGFFINSRNPYV
-324 YKGDILM
+324 I
-331 PVFLNIRDYYK
+331 
-342 VNAEGKNWNNINTSI
+342 EGHNKNWNDLTVEVTDIAKDKLDSIRLFRNDLLLQLKEGKTSKEI
-357 AGSNSSSPLEWLRNI
+357 
-372 VKQNSL
+372 
-378 ELEAAKRGHYDDFA
+378 YDYWND
-392 GRYIK
+392 
-397 DEKRVKQVQDSLNNL
+397 
-412 GVAKLYNEYE
+412 
-422 NIANSSP
+422 
-429 SSIIERAI
+429 
-437 KYFKLKTIEHKAAK
+437 KYFKLYDKYLSLSNSFIDKIKKIAILNRLNKFEGKGNFLKST
-451 LFNDNYYRYQT
+451 RYT
-462 TSSVHTRDLEVVF
+462 ERVLELDSEDTS
-475 SDRDGIIINDVID
+475 IIFKSIKD
-488 YGSRVNNPIPSNVYI
+488 YGPVFDKEAAVNMINNVAANVY
-503 VYNPNQIK
+503 VVTNSNNIK

-516 IGTFSRTDDNIIDDT
+516 SGAFSDTENDITDDT
-531 YDSNILAEEW
+531 YNSNILAEEW

-546 EAVTDNPLKDRML
+546 EAVTDNPLRDRML
-559 KTLKNDEILQRL
+559 KTLKNDEVLQRL

-906 RLTTIDMEKELLMH
+906 RLTTIDMEKELLMR

-1021 DLKRSLDYGLPARYV
+1021 DLKKSLDYSLPARYV

-1046 DFLERVLGKSNRL
+1046 DFLERVLGKSNKL

-1069 LVRREDDDEFSY
+1069 LIRREDDDEFSY

-1235 ILNSSLESIAERFF
+1235 ILNSNLESIAERFF
-1249 SKKDLANADLAYS
+1249 SKRDLANADLAYS
-1262 KMLPEYLGEIGNR
+1262 QMLPEYLGEIGNR

-1501 LSTFGILFGIIS
+1501 LSTFGILLGIIS

>member
-50 PTVRFDD
+50 PNVRFDD

-89 GTSPVP
+89 GTSPIP

-123 NSTDGKIKIDIIKK
+123 NSTNGKIKIDIIKK

-165 SWGADIGAL
+165 SWGADVGAL

-210 WSSVSKKENV
+210 WLSVSKKENV
-220 LSEEEQAILKNAP
+220 LSEEELNILKNAP

-241 APNGK
+241 APNGN

-251 EKQYAQVRT
+251 EKQYTQVRT

-272 DPANASKVV
+272 DPKNASKVI

-287 LVVYHGTNAE
+287 LIVYNGGRGGN
-297 FTVFDT
+297 FTKF
-303 SKNDSSY
+303 SKDKITDSNNLG
-310 KGFYFTDSKEMAGS
+310 KGFYFTPIKTAAESYRDSFGWDDYNDDGS
-324 YKGDILM
+324 IKQEVLDSLHLKA
-331 PVFLNIRDYYK
+331 VFLNIR
-342 VNAEGKNWNNINTSI
+342 NMGNNNESLDINTDI
-357 AGSNSSSPLEWLRNI
+357 DGSYS
-372 VKQNSL
+372 
-378 ELEAAKRGHYDDFA
+378 
-392 GRYIK
+392 
-397 DEKRVKQVQDSLNNL
+397 
-412 GVAKLYNEYE
+412 
-422 NIANSSP
+422 
-429 SSIIERAI
+429 
-437 KYFKLKTIEHKAAK
+437 
-451 LFNDNYYRYQT
+451 
-462 TSSVHTRDLEVVF
+462 TSGLQYVV
-475 SDRDGIIINDVID
+475 R
-488 YGSRVNNPIPSNVYI
+488 
-503 VYNPNQIK
+503 NPNQIK

-516 IGTFSRTDDNIIDDT
+516 SGAFSNTENDIIDDT
-531 YDSNILAEEW
+531 YNSNILAEEW

-546 EAVTDNPLKDRML
+546 DAVKDNPLRDRML
-559 KTLKNDEILQRL
+559 KTLKNDEVLQRL

-630 NPDEIDEIINQVR
+630 DPDEIDEIINQVR

-706 IKEKKESSVDFDDA
+706 IKEKKESSIDFDDA

-766 GSDSSKFSILKNIRD
+766 GSDSSKFNILKNIRD

-880 IDSMA
+880 VDSMA

-896 AIVKRQKNKA
+896 AIVKKQKNKA

-926 AGINN
+926 AGIDN

-968 LDPNLSKQDKARLIS
+968 LDPNLSKQDKAKLIS
-983 QWKNEHMNGNNPVD
+983 QWKNEHMNGNNPID

-1015 YYDYIM
+1015 YYNYIM
-1021 DLKRSLDYGLPARYV
+1021 DLKKSLDYGLPARYV

-1046 DFLERVLGKSNRL
+1046 DFLERVLGKSNKL

-1069 LVRREDDDEFSY
+1069 LVRREDDEFSY

-1096 YYTKNLRDKN
+1096 YYTKSLRDKN

-1160 INKESEDLT
+1160 INKESKDLT

-1212 NKIQSYGTTALS
+1212 NKMQSYGTTALS

-1275 IQISKMALFAE
+1275 IQIGKMALFAE

-1298 RDIDWNRKTWLSR
+1298 RDIDWSRKTWLSR

-1357 KVEYLDDS
+1357 EVKYLDDS
-1365 HPEYGAKLVLPE
+1365 HPEYGAKLVIPE

-1413 DKSAMQL
+1413 DKNAMQS

-1501 LSTFGILFGIIS
+1501 LSTFGILLGIIS
-1513 SLKSTPD
+1513 SLKSIPD
-1520 DKGKNNWLA
+1520 DKDKNNWLA

>member
-50 PTVRFDD
+50 PNVRFDD

-165 SWGADIGAL
+165 SWGADVAAL
-174 TQLEEDS
+174 TELEEAS

-246 LSNLT
+246 VSNLT
-251 EKQYAQVRT
+251 ERQYAQVRT

-272 DPANASKVV
+272 DSTNASKVV

-287 LVVYHGTNAE
+287 LVVYRAGEINKDGTLR
-297 FTVFDT
+297 T
-303 SKNDSSY
+303 SY
-310 KGFYFTDSKEMAGS
+310 EAYYFTPSKSYAEQYEEQYAEQENIFIHSFFLKANSINNIVNGARPIIRSDGKKVPKRGLFEMPWSKE
-324 YKGDILM
+324 DVNIIL
-331 PVFLNIRDYYK
+331 
-342 VNAEGKNWNNINTSI
+342 EGK
-357 AGSNSSSPLEWLRNI
+357 
-372 VKQNSL
+372 
-378 ELEAAKRGHYDDFA
+378 EAAYSDG
-392 GRYIK
+392 
-397 DEKRVKQVQDSLNNL
+397 
-412 GVAKLYNEYE
+412 EYL
-422 NIANSSP
+422 IPNS
-429 SSIIERAI
+429 
-437 KYFKLKTIEHKAAK
+437 
-451 LFNDNYYRYQT
+451 
-462 TSSVHTRDLEVVF
+462 
-475 SDRDGIIINDVID
+475 
-488 YGSRVNNPIPSNVYI
+488 
-503 VYNPNQIK
+503 NQIK

-516 IGTFSRTDDNIIDDT
+516 TGAFSNTNDDITDDT
-531 YDSNILAEEW
+531 YNSNILAEEW

-546 EAVTDNPLKDRML
+546 EAVTNNPLKDRML
-559 KTLKNDEILQRL
+559 KTLKNDEVLQRL

-630 NPDEIDEIINQVR
+630 DPDEIDEIINQVR

-740 IYRYVDKAVTM
+740 IYRYVDKAVTI

-802 EGDTTLRD
+802 EGNTTLRD

-847 EGISMSIRGK
+847 EGISMSIKGK

-880 IDSMA
+880 VDSMA

-896 AIVKRQKNKA
+896 AIVKKQKNKA

-926 AGINN
+926 AGIDN

-983 QWKNEHMNGNNPVD
+983 QWKNEHMSGNNPTD
-997 DYINPVYIEIQNN
+997 EYINPVYTEIQNN

-1021 DLKRSLDYGLPARYV
+1021 DLKKSLDYGLPARYV

-1046 DFLERVLGKSNRL
+1046 DFLERVLGKSNKL

-1081 GRQDFEGNQIFTLPI
+1081 GKQDFEGNQIFTLPI
-1096 YYTKNLRDKN
+1096 YYTKSLRDKN

-1249 SKKDLANADLAYS
+1249 SKKDLANADLVYS

-1275 IQISKMALFAE
+1275 IQIGKMALFAE

-1298 RDIDWNRKTWLSR
+1298 RDVDWSRKTWLSR

-1357 KVEYLDDS
+1357 EVKYLDDS
-1365 HPEYGAKLVLPE
+1365 HPEYGAKLVIPE

-1413 DKSAMQL
+1413 DKNAMQS

-1501 LSTFGILFGIIS
+1501 LSTFGILLGIIS
-1513 SLKSTPD
+1513 SLKSIPD
-1520 DKGKNNWLA
+1520 DKDKNNWLA

>member
-89 GTSPVP
+89 GTSPIP

-165 SWGADIGAL
+165 SWGADVGAL

-220 LSEEEQAILKNAP
+220 LSEEEQVILKNAP

-241 APNGK
+241 APNGNP
-246 LSNLT
+246 SNLT
-251 EKQYAQVRT
+251 EKQYTQVRT

-272 DPANASKVV
+272 DPTNASKVV

-287 LVVYHGTNAE
+287 LVVYHGTDKQNLNEFDNTRNIWFASKIAHEYYVSYPSQRNAHLVPIFVNIKNPSSNITE
-297 FTVFDT
+297 KFDT
-303 SKNDSSY
+303 
-310 KGFYFTDSKEMAGS
+310 
-324 YKGDILM
+324 DINVRKLQSRRYDGVL
-331 PVFLNIRDYYK
+331 PKAFI
-342 VNAEGKNWNNINTSI
+342 EGKITKSDI
-357 AGSNSSSPLEWLRNI
+357 QGL
-372 VKQNSL
+372 Q
-378 ELEAAKRGHYDDFA
+378 GFA
-392 GRYIK
+392 
-397 DEKRVKQVQDSLNNL
+397 
-412 GVAKLYNEYE
+412 
-422 NIANSSP
+422 
-429 SSIIERAI
+429 
-437 KYFKLKTIEHKAAK
+437 
-451 LFNDNYYRYQT
+451 LF
-462 TSSVHTRDLEVVF
+462 S
-475 SDRDGIIINDVID
+475 
-488 YGSRVNNPIPSNVYI
+488 
-503 VYNPNQIK
+503 NQIK

-516 IGTFSRTDDNIIDDT
+516 IGVFSSTENDITDDT
-531 YDSNILAEEW
+531 YNSNILAEEW

-546 EAVTDNPLKDRML
+546 EAVTDNPLRDRML
-559 KTLKNDEILQRL
+559 KTLKNDEVLQRL

-606 DPAAPNDRL
+606 DPDAPNDRL

-896 AIVKRQKNKA
+896 AIVKKQKNKA
-906 RLTTIDMEKELLMH
+906 RLTTIDMEKELLMR

-926 AGINN
+926 AGIDN

-983 QWKNEHMNGNNPVD
+983 QWKNEHMSGNNPTD
-997 DYINPVYIEIQNN
+997 EYINPVYTEIQNN

-1021 DLKRSLDYGLPARYV
+1021 DLKKSLDYSLPARYV

-1046 DFLERVLGKSNRL
+1046 DFLERVLGKSNKL

-1160 INKESEDLT
+1160 INKESENLT

-1262 KMLPEYLGEIGNR
+1262 QMLPEYLGEIGNR
-1275 IQISKMALFAE
+1275 IQIGKMALFAE

-1477 LTIFQQWGMLT
+1477 LTIFQQWGMFT

-1501 LSTFGILFGIIS
+1501 LSTFGILLGIIS

-1520 DKGKNNWLA
+1520 DKDKNNWLA

-1571 NTRQLFNLLNPDTWT
+1571 NTRQLFNLLNPDL
-1586 TEIDQG
+1586 D
-1592 IYKGYTK
+1592 Y
-1599 AEKIMLKPLPFVR
+1599 
-1612 QFQNLFD
+1612 
-1619 PEEPAR
+1619 
-1625 WYR
+1625 

>member
-165 SWGADIGAL
+165 SWGADVGAL

-186 MDLNAALNA
+186 MDLNAAINA

-260 KAFKRWFGDWEN
+260 TAFKRWFGDREN

-287 LVVYHGTNAE
+287 LVVYHGSKDNS
-297 FTVFDT
+297 FTIFDST
-303 SKNDSSY
+303 KNSKGQKGFFFTNDSTMASSY
-310 KGFYFTDSKEMAGS
+310 GKNPRGFFINSRNPYV
-324 YKGDILM
+324 I
-331 PVFLNIRDYYK
+331 
-342 VNAEGKNWNNINTSI
+342 EGHNKNWNDLTVEVTDIAKDKLDSIRLFRNDLLLQLKEGKTSKEI
-357 AGSNSSSPLEWLRNI
+357 
-372 VKQNSL
+372 
-378 ELEAAKRGHYDDFA
+378 YDYWND
-392 GRYIK
+392 
-397 DEKRVKQVQDSLNNL
+397 
-412 GVAKLYNEYE
+412 
-422 NIANSSP
+422 
-429 SSIIERAI
+429 
-437 KYFKLKTIEHKAAK
+437 KYFKLYDKYLSLSNSFIDKIKKIAILNRLNKFEGKGNFLKST
-451 LFNDNYYRYQT
+451 RYT
-462 TSSVHTRDLEVVF
+462 ERVLELDSEDTS
-475 SDRDGIIINDVID
+475 IIFKSIKD
-488 YGSRVNNPIPSNVYI
+488 YGPVFDKGAAVNMINNVAANVY
-503 VYNPNQIK
+503 VVTNSNNIK

-516 IGTFSRTDDNIIDDT
+516 SGAFSDTENDITDDT
-531 YDSNILAEEW
+531 YNSNILAEEW

-546 EAVTDNPLKDRML
+546 EAVTDNPLRDRML

-906 RLTTIDMEKELLMH
+906 RLTTIDMEKELLMR

-1021 DLKRSLDYGLPARYV
+1021 DLKKSLDYSLPARYV

-1249 SKKDLANADLAYS
+1249 SKRDLANADLAYS
-1262 KMLPEYLGEIGNR
+1262 QMLPEYLGEIGNR

-1413 DKSAMQL
+1413 DKNAMQS

-1501 LSTFGILFGIIS
+1501 LSTFGILLGIIS

>member
-74 NKTMEDTLKSLNREY
+74 NKTIEDTLKSLNREY

-137 DKDTNNRLLGRQQR
+137 DKNTNNRLLGRQQR

-165 SWGADIGAL
+165 SWGADVGTL
-174 TQLEEDS
+174 TQLEEDN

-220 LSEEEQAILKNAP
+220 LSEKEQAILKNAP

-272 DPANASKVV
+272 NLENASKVV

-287 LVVYHGTNAE
+287 LIVYHGSKDNS
-297 FTVFDT
+297 FTIFDST
-303 SKNDSSY
+303 KNDKGQKGFFFTNDSTMASSY
-310 KGFYFTDSKEMAGS
+310 GKNPRGFFINSRNPYV
-324 YKGDILM
+324 I
-331 PVFLNIRDYYK
+331 
-342 VNAEGKNWNNINTSI
+342 EGHNKNWNDLTVEVTDIAKDKLDSIRLFRNDLLLQLKEGKTSKEI
-357 AGSNSSSPLEWLRNI
+357 
-372 VKQNSL
+372 
-378 ELEAAKRGHYDDFA
+378 YDYWND
-392 GRYIK
+392 
-397 DEKRVKQVQDSLNNL
+397 
-412 GVAKLYNEYE
+412 
-422 NIANSSP
+422 
-429 SSIIERAI
+429 
-437 KYFKLKTIEHKAAK
+437 KYFKLYDKYLSLSNSFIDKIKKIAILNRLNKFEGKGNFLKST
-451 LFNDNYYRYQT
+451 RYT
-462 TSSVHTRDLEVVF
+462 ERVLELDSEDTS
-475 SDRDGIIINDVID
+475 IIFKSIKD
-488 YGSRVNNPIPSNVYI
+488 YGPVFDKEAAVNMINNVAANVY
-503 VYNPNQIK
+503 VVTNSNNIK

-516 IGTFSRTDDNIIDDT
+516 SGAFSDTENDITDDT
-531 YDSNILAEEW
+531 YNSNILAEEW

-546 EAVTDNPLKDRML
+546 EAVTDNPLRDRML
-559 KTLKNDEILQRL
+559 KTLKNDEVLQRL

-906 RLTTIDMEKELLMH
+906 RLTTIDMEKELLMR

-1021 DLKRSLDYGLPARYV
+1021 DLKKSLDYSLPARYV

-1046 DFLERVLGKSNRL
+1046 DFLERVLGKSNKL

-1235 ILNSSLESIAERFF
+1235 ILNSNLESIAERFF
-1249 SKKDLANADLAYS
+1249 SKRDLANADLAYS
-1262 KMLPEYLGEIGNR
+1262 QMLPEYLGEIGNR

-1501 LSTFGILFGIIS
+1501 LSTFGILLGIIS

>member
-186 MDLNAALNA
+186 MDLNAAINA

-233 RDSQGRLL
+233 RDNQGRLL
-241 APNGK
+241 APNGNP
-246 LSNLT
+246 SNLT

-272 DPANASKVV
+272 NPSEASKVV

-287 LVVYHGTNAE
+287 LVVYHSNNAKS
-297 FTVFDT
+297 FNSSRTANWFS
-303 SKNDSSY
+303 SKKQNY
-310 KGFYFTDSKEMAGS
+310 YGNNQYA
-324 YKGDILM
+324 
-331 PVFLNIRDYYK
+331 VFLNI
-342 VNAEGKNWNNINTSI
+342 KNLFRKD
-357 AGSNSSSPLEWLRNI
+357 SP
-372 VKQNSL
+372 SL
-378 ELEAAKRGHYDDFA
+378 E
-392 GRYIK
+392 
-397 DEKRVKQVQDSLNNL
+397 
-412 GVAKLYNEYE
+412 
-422 NIANSSP
+422 
-429 SSIIERAI
+429 ERAYI
-437 KYFKLKTIEHKAAK
+437 T
-451 LFNDNYYRYQT
+451 
-462 TSSVHTRDLEVVF
+462 
-475 SDRDGIIINDVID
+475 D
-488 YGSRVNNPIPSNVYI
+488 YGTGNKYDKLPKEYDGGMVYHKTFGYYELLTI
-503 VYNPNQIK
+503 NPNQVK

-559 KTLKNDEILQRL
+559 KTLKNDEVLQRL

-880 IDSMA
+880 VDSMA

-906 RLTTIDMEKELLMH
+906 RLTTIDMEKELLMR

-931 TDFMYERRTKDGRLS
+931 TDFMYERRTKDDRLS

-1021 DLKRSLDYGLPARYV
+1021 DLKKSLDYSLPARYV

-1046 DFLERVLGKSNRL
+1046 DFLERVLGKSNKL
-1059 GYLWESIKDD
+1059 GYLWESIKDE

-1160 INKESEDLT
+1160 INKESKDLT

-1262 KMLPEYLGEIGNR
+1262 QMLPEYLGEIGNR

-1462 YHYISNIIKDLKKGE
+1462 YHYIFNIIKDLKKGE

-1501 LSTFGILFGIIS
+1501 LSTFGILLGIIS
-1513 SLKSTPD
+1513 SLKSIPD
-1520 DKGKNNWLA
+1520 DNNKNNWLA

>member
-50 PTVRFDD
+50 PNVRFDD

-137 DKDTNNRLLGRQQR
+137 DKGTNNRLLGRQQR

-165 SWGADIGAL
+165 SWGADVGAL

-233 RDSQGRLL
+233 RDSQGGLL

-246 LSNLT
+246 VSNLT
-251 EKQYAQVRT
+251 ERQYAQVRT

-272 DPANASKVV
+272 NPENSSKVI

-287 LVVYHGTNAE
+287 RVMYHGSPNL
-297 FTVFDT
+297 FDT
-303 SKNDSSY
+303 FSY
-310 KGFYFTDSKEMAGS
+310 DFFGMTDPGDNGRGFYFAYRKETAEG
-324 YKGDILM
+324 YGDNIY
-331 PVFLNIRDYYK
+331 PVFLNVKHPFIHIGVGTKSKVKGFNRAYNPTNREVLQKRINSISRKIELDKEALEEYK
-342 VNAEGKNWNNINTSI
+342 EDEFHISI
-357 AGSNSSSPLEWLRNI
+357 LNKRISYNQTLL
-372 VKQNSL
+372 NSL
-378 ELEAAKRGHYDDFA
+378 QQELSTKSKDYLDSKIYDTLDEYDGVMEQDEHY
-392 GRYIK
+392 
-397 DEKRVKQVQDSLNNL
+397 QV
-412 GVAKLYNEYE
+412 
-422 NIANSSP
+422 
-429 SSIIERAI
+429 
-437 KYFKLKTIEHKAAK
+437 
-451 LFNDNYYRYQT
+451 
-462 TSSVHTRDLEVVF
+462 
-475 SDRDGIIINDVID
+475 VI
-488 YGSRVNNPIPSNVYI
+488 R
-503 VYNPNQIK
+503 NPNQIK

-516 IGTFSRTDDNIIDDT
+516 SGAFSTTDNNITDDT
-531 YDSNILAEEW
+531 YNSNILAEEW

-546 EAVTDNPLKDRML
+546 EAVTDNPLRDRML
-559 KTLKNDEILQRL
+559 KTLKNDEVLQRL

-630 NPDEIDEIINQVR
+630 DPDEIDEIINQVR

-682 KILERMIKQ
+682 RILERMIKQ

-880 IDSMA
+880 VDSMA

-896 AIVKRQKNKA
+896 AIVKKQKNKA

-926 AGINN
+926 AGIDN

-983 QWKNEHMNGNNPVD
+983 QWKNEHMSGNNPTD
-997 DYINPVYIEIQNN
+997 EYINPVYTEIQNN

-1021 DLKRSLDYGLPARYV
+1021 DLKKSLDYGLPARYV

-1046 DFLERVLGKSNRL
+1046 DFLERVLGKSNKL

-1096 YYTKNLRDKN
+1096 YYTKSLRDKN

-1275 IQISKMALFAE
+1275 IQIGKMALFAE

-1298 RDIDWNRKTWLSR
+1298 RDVDWSRKTWLSR

-1344 DSEGNIV
+1344 DSKGNIV

-1357 KVEYLDDS
+1357 EVKYLDDS
-1365 HPEYGAKLVLPE
+1365 HPEYGAKLVIPE

-1413 DKSAMQL
+1413 DKNAMQS

-1440 RYGVEKYNE
+1440 RYGIEKYNE

-1501 LSTFGILFGIIS
+1501 LSTFGILLGIIS
-1513 SLKSTPD
+1513 SLKSIPD
-1520 DKGKNNWLA
+1520 DKDKNNWLA

>member
-50 PTVRFDD
+50 PNVRFDD

-74 NKTMEDTLKSLNREY
+74 NKTMEDTLKSLNKEY

-95 MTMTSSIELQ
+95 ITMTSSIELQ

-165 SWGADIGAL
+165 SWGVDVGAL

-210 WSSVSKKENV
+210 WSSIPKKENI

-241 APNGK
+241 APNDK
-246 LSNLT
+246 PSNLT

-260 KAFKRWFGDWEN
+260 KAFKNWFGDWEN
-272 DPANASKVV
+272 DPENASKVV

-287 LVVYHGTNAE
+287 LVVYHGSKDNS
-297 FTVFDT
+297 FTIFDST
-303 SKNDSSY
+303 KNDKGQKGFFFTNDSTMASSY
-310 KGFYFTDSKEMAGS
+310 GKNPRGFFINSRNPY
-324 YKGDILM
+324 I
-331 PVFLNIRDYYK
+331 I
-342 VNAEGKNWNNINTSI
+342 EGHNKNWNDLTVEVTDIAKDKLDSIRLFRNDLLLQLKEGKTSKEI
-357 AGSNSSSPLEWLRNI
+357 
-372 VKQNSL
+372 
-378 ELEAAKRGHYDDFA
+378 YDYWND
-392 GRYIK
+392 
-397 DEKRVKQVQDSLNNL
+397 
-412 GVAKLYNEYE
+412 
-422 NIANSSP
+422 
-429 SSIIERAI
+429 
-437 KYFKLKTIEHKAAK
+437 KYFKLYDKYLSLSNSLIDKIKKIAILNK
-451 LFNDNYYRYQT
+451 LNKFEGKGNFLKSTRYT
-462 TSSVHTRDLEVVF
+462 ERVLELD
-475 SDRDGIIINDVID
+475 SEDTNIIFKSIKD
-488 YGSRVNNPIPSNVYI
+488 YGPVFDKGAAINMINNIAANVY
-503 VYNPNQIK
+503 VVTNPNQIK

-516 IGTFSRTDDNIIDDT
+516 SGAFSNTENDVTDDT
-531 YDSNILAEEW
+531 YNSNILAEEW

-559 KTLKNDEILQRL
+559 NTLKNDEVLQRL

-606 DPAAPNDRL
+606 DPVAPNDRL

-630 NPDEIDEIINQVR
+630 DPDEIDEIINQVR

-802 EGDTTLRD
+802 EGNTTLRD

-880 IDSMA
+880 VDSMA

-896 AIVKRQKNKA
+896 AIVKKQKNKA

-926 AGINN
+926 AGIDN

-954 WSDYYTDLSSYVKS
+954 WSDYYTDLNSYVKS
-968 LDPNLSKQDKARLIS
+968 LDSNLSKQDKAKLIS
-983 QWKNEHMNGNNPVD
+983 QWKNEHMNGNNPTD
-997 DYINPVYIEIQNN
+997 EYINPVYTEIQNN
-1010 PAKKA
+1010 SAKKA
-1015 YYDYIM
+1015 YYNYIM
-1021 DLKRSLDYGLPARYV
+1021 DLKKSLDYGLPARYV

-1046 DFLERVLGKSNRL
+1046 DFLERVLGKSNKL

-1160 INKESEDLT
+1160 INKESKDLT

-1212 NKIQSYGTTALS
+1212 NKMQSYGTTALS

-1298 RDIDWNRKTWLSR
+1298 KDVDWSRKTWLSR

-1357 KVEYLDDS
+1357 EVRYLDDS
-1365 HPEYGAKLVLPE
+1365 HPEYGAKLVIPE

-1385 PITEEYFIKFTKVVR
+1385 PITEEYFLKFTKVVR

-1413 DKSAMQL
+1413 DKNAMQS

-1501 LSTFGILFGIIS
+1501 LSTFGILLGIIS
-1513 SLKSTPD
+1513 SLKSIPD
-1520 DKGKNNWLA
+1520 DKDKNNWLA

>member
-165 SWGADIGAL
+165 SWGADVGAL

-186 MDLNAALNA
+186 MDLNAAINA

-287 LVVYHGTNAE
+287 LVVYHGSKDNS
-297 FTVFDT
+297 FTIFDST
-303 SKNDSSY
+303 KNSKGQKGFFFTNDSTMASSY
-310 KGFYFTDSKEMAGS
+310 GKNPRGFFINSRNPYV
-324 YKGDILM
+324 I
-331 PVFLNIRDYYK
+331 
-342 VNAEGKNWNNINTSI
+342 EGHNKNWNDLTVEVTDIAKDKLDSIRLFRNDLLLQLKEGKTSKEI
-357 AGSNSSSPLEWLRNI
+357 
-372 VKQNSL
+372 
-378 ELEAAKRGHYDDFA
+378 YDYWND
-392 GRYIK
+392 
-397 DEKRVKQVQDSLNNL
+397 
-412 GVAKLYNEYE
+412 
-422 NIANSSP
+422 
-429 SSIIERAI
+429 
-437 KYFKLKTIEHKAAK
+437 KYFKLYDKYLSLSNSFIDKIKKIAILNRLNKFEGKGNFLKST
-451 LFNDNYYRYQT
+451 RYT
-462 TSSVHTRDLEVVF
+462 ERVLELDSEDTS
-475 SDRDGIIINDVID
+475 IIFKSIKD
-488 YGSRVNNPIPSNVYI
+488 YGPVFDKGAAVNMINNVAANVY
-503 VYNPNQIK
+503 VVTNSNNIK

-516 IGTFSRTDDNIIDDT
+516 SGAFSDTENDITDDT
-531 YDSNILAEEW
+531 YNSNILAEEW

-546 EAVTDNPLKDRML
+546 EAVTDNPLRDRML

-906 RLTTIDMEKELLMH
+906 RLTTIDMEKELLMR

-1021 DLKRSLDYGLPARYV
+1021 DLKKSLDYSLPARYV

-1235 ILNSSLESIAERFF
+1235 ILNSNLESIAERFF
-1249 SKKDLANADLAYS
+1249 SKRDLANADLAYS
-1262 KMLPEYLGEIGNR
+1262 QMLPEYLGEIGNR

-1413 DKSAMQL
+1413 DKNAMQS

-1501 LSTFGILFGIIS
+1501 LSTFGILLGIIA
-1513 SLKSTPD
+1513 SLKSIPD
-1520 DKGKNNWLA
+1520 DRDKNNWLA

>member
-50 PTVRFDD
+50 PNVRFDD

-165 SWGADIGAL
+165 SWGVDVGAL

-220 LSEEEQAILKNAP
+220 LSEEEQVILKNAP

-246 LSNLT
+246 VSNLT

-272 DPANASKVV
+272 NPDNASKVV

-287 LVVYHGTNAE
+287 LVVYHGGSNTKI
-297 FTVFDT
+297 FDT
-303 SKNDSSY
+303 SGKRPGGAGIK
-310 KGFYFTDSKEMAGS
+310 KGIKGTYFTTSEENAQFYENVYEFKTSEIWIAYADQLREQGASEEEIKALDEEWENERPTTRAF
-324 YKGDILM
+324 
-331 PVFLNIRDYYK
+331 FLNI
-342 VNAEGKNWNNINTSI
+342 KNPINTYYY
-357 AGSNSSSPLEWLRNI
+357 GNSKNGYTEKSYTPN
-372 VKQNSL
+372 KPDGQ
-378 ELEAAKRGHYDDFA
+378 H
-392 GRYIK
+392 IK
-397 DEKRVKQVQDSLNNL
+397 IEDK
-412 GVAKLYNEYE
+412 EYE
-422 NIANSSP
+422 EYVAT
-429 SSIIERAI
+429 E
-437 KYFKLKTIEHKAAK
+437 
-451 LFNDNYYRYQT
+451 
-462 TSSVHTRDLEVVF
+462 
-475 SDRDGIIINDVID
+475 
-488 YGSRVNNPIPSNVYI
+488 
-503 VYNPNQIK
+503 PNQIK
-511 SATDN
+511 SAIDNSGAFSTTDN
-516 IGTFSRTDDNIIDDT
+516 NVTDDT
-531 YDSNILAEEW
+531 YNSNILAEEW

-546 EAVTDNPLKDRML
+546 EAVTDNPLRDRML
-559 KTLKNDEILQRL
+559 KTLKNDEVLQRL

-630 NPDEIDEIINQVR
+630 DPDEIDEIINQVR

-706 IKEKKESSVDFDDA
+706 IKEKKESSIDFDDA

-802 EGDTTLRD
+802 EGNTTLRD

-880 IDSMA
+880 VDSMA

-896 AIVKRQKNKA
+896 AIVKKQKNKA

-926 AGINN
+926 AGIDN

-954 WSDYYTDLSSYVKS
+954 WSDYYTGLSSYVKS
-968 LDPNLSKQDKARLIS
+968 LDSNLSKQDKARLIS
-983 QWKNEHMNGNNPVD
+983 QWKNEHMSGNNPTD
-997 DYINPVYIEIQNN
+997 EYINPVYTEIQNN

-1021 DLKRSLDYGLPARYV
+1021 DLKKSLDYSLPARYI

-1046 DFLERVLGKSNRL
+1046 DFLERVLGKSNKL

-1139 KLLLA
+1139 KMLLA

-1275 IQISKMALFAE
+1275 IQIGKMALFAE

-1298 RDIDWNRKTWLSR
+1298 RDVDWSRKTWLSR

-1357 KVEYLDDS
+1357 EVKYLDDS
-1365 HPEYGAKLVLPE
+1365 HPEYGAKLVIPE

-1413 DKSAMQL
+1413 DKNAMQS

-1449 DIGTFEEGYYRTL
+1449 DIGIFEEGYYRTL

-1501 LSTFGILFGIIS
+1501 LSTFGILLGIIS
-1513 SLKSTPD
+1513 SLKSIPD
-1520 DKGKNNWLA
+1520 DKDKNNWLA

>member
-137 DKDTNNRLLGRQQR
+137 DKNTNNRLLGRQQR

-246 LSNLT
+246 PSNLT
-251 EKQYAQVRT
+251 EKEYAQVRT
-260 KAFKRWFGDWEN
+260 KAFKKWFGDWEN
-272 DPANASKVV
+272 DPTNASKVV

-287 LVVYHGTNAE
+287 LVVYHGSRDNS
-297 FTVFDT
+297 FTTFDST
-303 SKNDSSY
+303 KNDKGQKGFFFTNDSTMTSSY
-310 KGFYFTDSKEMAGS
+310 GKNPRGFFINSRNPYV
-324 YKGDILM
+324 I
-331 PVFLNIRDYYK
+331 
-342 VNAEGKNWNNINTSI
+342 EGHNKNWNDLTVEVTDIAKDKLDSI
-357 AGSNSSSPLEWLRNI
+357 RLFRNDLLLQLKEGKI
-372 VKQNSL
+372 SK
-378 ELEAAKRGHYDDFA
+378 EIYDYWND
-392 GRYIK
+392 
-397 DEKRVKQVQDSLNNL
+397 
-412 GVAKLYNEYE
+412 
-422 NIANSSP
+422 
-429 SSIIERAI
+429 
-437 KYFKLKTIEHKAAK
+437 KYFKSYDKYLSLSNSFIDKIKKITILNKLNKFEGKGNFLKST
-451 LFNDNYYRYQT
+451 RYT
-462 TSSVHTRDLEVVF
+462 EKVLELD
-475 SDRDGIIINDVID
+475 SEDTNIIFKSIKD
-488 YGSRVNNPIPSNVYI
+488 YGPVFNKEASINMLNNVAANVY
-503 VYNPNQIK
+503 VVTNPNQIK

-516 IGTFSRTDDNIIDDT
+516 SGAFSDTENDITDDT
-531 YDSNILAEEW
+531 YNSNILAEEW

-559 KTLKNDEILQRL
+559 KTLKNDEVLQRL

-643 AQVYEFTTNAF
+643 AQVYKFTTNAF

-906 RLTTIDMEKELLMH
+906 RLTTIDMEKELLMR

-1021 DLKRSLDYGLPARYV
+1021 DLKKSLDYNLPARYV

-1046 DFLERVLGKSNRL
+1046 DFLERVLGKSNKL

-1249 SKKDLANADLAYS
+1249 SKRDLANADLAYS
-1262 KMLPEYLGEIGNR
+1262 QMLPEYLGEIGNR

-1298 RDIDWNRKTWLSR
+1298 RDIDWSRKTWLSR
-1311 LFKENTL
+1311 FFKENTL

-1357 KVEYLDDS
+1357 KVEYLDNS

-1413 DKSAMQL
+1413 DKNAMQS

-1501 LSTFGILFGIIS
+1501 LSTFGILLGIIS

>member
-50 PTVRFDD
+50 PNVRFDD

-89 GTSPVP
+89 GTSPIP

-137 DKDTNNRLLGRQQR
+137 DKDTNNGLLGRQQR

-165 SWGADIGAL
+165 SWGVDVGAL

-241 APNGK
+241 SPNGNP
-246 LSNLT
+246 SNLT

-272 DPANASKVV
+272 DPEKASKVV

-287 LVVYHGTNAE
+287 LVVYHRSSNKFNIFDINKIGT
-297 FTVFDT
+297 TTDT
-303 SKNDSSY
+303 GQY
-310 KGFYFTDSKEMAGS
+310 GKGFYFGVENDRAEGNNV
-324 YKGDILM
+324 YE
-331 PVFLNIRDYYK
+331 VFLNIRNPY
-342 VNAEGKNWNNINTSI
+342 NITKESRSSNI
-357 AGSNSSSPLEWLRNI
+357 AYTYNRPFEEWRDWHKKHI
-372 VKQNSL
+372 SK
-378 ELEAAKRGHYDDFA
+378 EE
-392 GRYIK
+392 
-397 DEKRVKQVQDSLNNL
+397 NNL
-412 GVAKLYNEYE
+412 V
-422 NIANSSP
+422 NS
-429 SSIIERAI
+429 
-437 KYFKLKTIEHKAAK
+437 K
-451 LFNDNYYRYQT
+451 
-462 TSSVHTRDLEVVF
+462 
-475 SDRDGIIINDVID
+475 DGIIDLVEDNEFV
-488 YGSRVNNPIPSNVYI
+488 VK
-503 VYNPNQIK
+503 NPNQIK

-516 IGTFSRTDDNIIDDT
+516 SGAFSTTDNDITDDT
-531 YDSNILAEEW
+531 YNSNILAEEW

-546 EAVTDNPLKDRML
+546 EAVTDNPLRDRML
-559 KTLKNDEILQRL
+559 KTLKNDEVLQRL

-630 NPDEIDEIINQVR
+630 DPDEIDEIINQVR

-706 IKEKKESSVDFDDA
+706 IKEKKESSIDFDDA

-766 GSDSSKFSILKNIRD
+766 GSDSSKFNILKNIRD

-802 EGDTTLRD
+802 EGNTTLRD

-857 RKQYTIRELLD
+857 RKQYTIRELLN

-880 IDSMA
+880 VDSMA

-896 AIVKRQKNKA
+896 AIVKKQKNKA

-926 AGINN
+926 AGIDN

-983 QWKNEHMNGNNPVD
+983 QWKNEHMNGNNPID

-1021 DLKRSLDYGLPARYV
+1021 DLKKSLDYGLPARYV

-1046 DFLERVLGKSNRL
+1046 DFLERVLGKSNKL

-1160 INKESEDLT
+1160 INKESKDLT

-1212 NKIQSYGTTALS
+1212 NKMQSYGTTALS

-1275 IQISKMALFAE
+1275 IQIGKMALFAE

-1298 RDIDWNRKTWLSR
+1298 RDVDWSRKTWLSR

-1357 KVEYLDDS
+1357 EVKYLDDS
-1365 HPEYGAKLVLPE
+1365 HPEYGAKLVIPE

-1413 DKSAMQL
+1413 DKNAMQL

-1501 LSTFGILFGIIS
+1501 LSTFGILLGIIS
-1513 SLKSTPD
+1513 SLKSIPD
-1520 DKGKNNWLA
+1520 DKDKNNWLA

-1586 TEIDQG
+1586 IEIDQG

>member
-165 SWGADIGAL
+165 SWGADVGAL

-287 LVVYHGTNAE
+287 LVVYHGSKDNS
-297 FTVFDT
+297 FTIFNST
-303 SKNDSSY
+303 KNDKGQKGFFFTNDSTMASSY
-310 KGFYFTDSKEMAGS
+310 GKNPRGFFINSRNPYV
-324 YKGDILM
+324 I
-331 PVFLNIRDYYK
+331 
-342 VNAEGKNWNNINTSI
+342 EGHNKNWNDLTVEVTDIAKDKLDSIRLFRNDLLLQLKEGKTSKEI
-357 AGSNSSSPLEWLRNI
+357 
-372 VKQNSL
+372 
-378 ELEAAKRGHYDDFA
+378 YDYWND
-392 GRYIK
+392 
-397 DEKRVKQVQDSLNNL
+397 
-412 GVAKLYNEYE
+412 
-422 NIANSSP
+422 
-429 SSIIERAI
+429 
-437 KYFKLKTIEHKAAK
+437 KYFKLYDKYLSLSNSFIDKIKKIAILNRLNKFEGKGNFLKST
-451 LFNDNYYRYQT
+451 RYT
-462 TSSVHTRDLEVVF
+462 ERVLELDSEDTS
-475 SDRDGIIINDVID
+475 IIFKSIKD
-488 YGSRVNNPIPSNVYI
+488 YGPVFDKGAAVNMINNVAANVY
-503 VYNPNQIK
+503 VVTNSNNIK

-516 IGTFSRTDDNIIDDT
+516 SGAFSDTENDITDDT
-531 YDSNILAEEW
+531 YNSNILAEEW

-906 RLTTIDMEKELLMH
+906 RLTTIDMEKELLMR

-1021 DLKRSLDYGLPARYV
+1021 DLKKSLDYSLPARYV

-1235 ILNSSLESIAERFF
+1235 ILNSNLESIAERFF
-1249 SKKDLANADLAYS
+1249 SKRDLANADLAYS
-1262 KMLPEYLGEIGNR
+1262 QMLPEYLGEIGNR

-1501 LSTFGILFGIIS
+1501 LSTFGILLGIIS

>member
-165 SWGADIGAL
+165 SWGADVGAL

-186 MDLNAALNA
+186 MDLNAAINA

-272 DPANASKVV
+272 NPENASKVI

-287 LVVYHGTNAE
+287 LVVYHRSPNKFNIFDINKIGT
-297 FTVFDT
+297 TTDT
-303 SKNDSSY
+303 GQY
-310 KGFYFTDSKEMAGS
+310 GKGFYFGVENDRAEGNNV
-324 YKGDILM
+324 YE
-331 PVFLNIRDYYK
+331 VFLNIRNPY
-342 VNAEGKNWNNINTSI
+342 NITKESR
-357 AGSNSSSPLEWLRNI
+357 SS
-372 VKQNSL
+372 
-378 ELEAAKRGHYDDFA
+378 
-392 GRYIK
+392 
-397 DEKRVKQVQDSLNNL
+397 
-412 GVAKLYNEYE
+412 
-422 NIANSSP
+422 NIAYTYNRP
-429 SSIIERAI
+429 FNEWMDW
-437 KYFKLKTIEHKAAK
+437 HKKNISKEEA
-451 LFNDNYYRYQT
+451 
-462 TSSVHTRDLEVVF
+462 DLVNNK
-475 SDRDGIIINDVID
+475 DGIIDLVED
-488 YGSRVNNPIPSNVYI
+488 YEFVVTD
-503 VYNPNQIK
+503 PNQIK

-516 IGTFSRTDDNIIDDT
+516 SGAFSDTENDITDDT
-531 YDSNILAEEW
+531 YNSNILAEEW

-546 EAVTDNPLKDRML
+546 EAVTDNPLRDRML
-559 KTLKNDEILQRL
+559 KTLKNDEILHRL

-1021 DLKRSLDYGLPARYV
+1021 DLKKSLDYSLPARYV

-1046 DFLERVLGKSNRL
+1046 DFLERVLGKSNKL

-1249 SKKDLANADLAYS
+1249 SKRDLANADLAYS
-1262 KMLPEYLGEIGNR
+1262 QMLPEYLGEIGNR

-1413 DKSAMQL
+1413 DKNAMQS

-1501 LSTFGILFGIIS
+1501 LSTFGILLGIIS

>member
-50 PTVRFDD
+50 PNVRFDD

-89 GTSPVP
+89 GTSPIP

-165 SWGADIGAL
+165 SWGADVGAL

-195 ATGLKEVIRISKRHR
+195 ATGLKEIIRISKRHR
-210 WSSVSKKENV
+210 WSSVSKKENI
-220 LSEEEQAILKNAP
+220 LSEEEQVILKNAP

-246 LSNLT
+246 SSNLT

-287 LVVYHGTNAE
+287 LVVYHSTRAN
-297 FTVFDT
+297 FSTFDLSM
-303 SKNDSSY
+303 SKRGEGLWFKPWRDDSTIIGKIVEKLSHSHDIPVYLNIKNPVIVDKPSGY
-310 KGFYFTDSKEMAGS
+310 KS
-324 YKGDILM
+324 GDIYTRKGIDKHSTSNNDGAIGFSNM
-331 PVFLNIRDYYK
+331 NVFRGTFNMKDIR
-342 VNAEGKNWNNINTSI
+342 GKNGI
-357 AGSNSSSPLEWLRNI
+357 
-372 VKQNSL
+372 
-378 ELEAAKRGHYDDFA
+378 EL
-392 GRYIK
+392 
-397 DEKRVKQVQDSLNNL
+397 
-412 GVAKLYNEYE
+412 
-422 NIANSSP
+422 
-429 SSIIERAI
+429 
-437 KYFKLKTIEHKAAK
+437 
-451 LFNDNYYRYQT
+451 
-462 TSSVHTRDLEVVF
+462 VVF
-475 SDRDGIIINDVID
+475 
-488 YGSRVNNPIPSNVYI
+488 
-503 VYNPNQIK
+503 NPNQIK

-516 IGTFSRTDDNIIDDT
+516 LGAFSDTDNDITDDT
-531 YDSNILAEEW
+531 YNSNILAEEW

-546 EAVTDNPLKDRML
+546 EAVTNNPLKDRML
-559 KTLKNDEILQRL
+559 KTLKNDEVLQRL

-630 NPDEIDEIINQVR
+630 DPDEIDEIINQVR

-766 GSDSSKFSILKNIRD
+766 GSNSSKFSILKNIRD

-802 EGDTTLRD
+802 EGNTTLRD

-880 IDSMA
+880 VDSMA

-896 AIVKRQKNKA
+896 AIVKKQKNKA

-983 QWKNEHMNGNNPVD
+983 QWKNEHMSGNNPTD
-997 DYINPVYIEIQNN
+997 EYINPVYTEIQNN

-1021 DLKRSLDYGLPARYV
+1021 DLKKSLDYGLPARYV

-1046 DFLERVLGKSNRL
+1046 DFLERVLGKSNKL

-1096 YYTKNLRDKN
+1096 YYTKSLRDKN

-1123 NDYIAM
+1123 NDYMAM

-1198 TVAGIDVGKAANML
+1198 TVAGIDVGKATNML

-1275 IQISKMALFAE
+1275 IQIGKMALFAE

-1298 RDIDWNRKTWLSR
+1298 RDVDWSRKTWLSR

-1357 KVEYLDDS
+1357 EVKYLDDS
-1365 HPEYGAKLVLPE
+1365 HPEYGAKLVIPE
-1377 GYLDSNGN
+1377 GYLNSNGN

-1413 DKSAMQL
+1413 DKNAMQS

-1501 LSTFGILFGIIS
+1501 LSTFGILLGIIS
-1513 SLKSTPD
+1513 SLKSIPD
-1520 DKGKNNWLA
+1520 DKDKNNWLA

>member
-50 PTVRFDD
+50 PNVRFDD

-74 NKTMEDTLKSLNREY
+74 NKTMEDTLKSLNKEY
-89 GTSPVP
+89 GTSPIP

-165 SWGADIGAL
+165 SWGADVGAL

-220 LSEEEQAILKNAP
+220 LSEEEQVILKNAP

-246 LSNLT
+246 PSNLT

-272 DPANASKVV
+272 DPDNASKVI

-287 LVVYHGTNAE
+287 LVVYHRSPNKFNIFDANKIGT
-297 FTVFDT
+297 TTDT
-303 SKNDSSY
+303 GQY
-310 KGFYFTDSKEMAGS
+310 GKGFYFGIENDRAEGNNV
-324 YKGDILM
+324 YE
-331 PVFLNIRDYYK
+331 VFLNIRNPYNITKESRSSNIAYTYNRPFNEWTEWHK
-342 VNAEGKNWNNINTSI
+342 KNISK
-357 AGSNSSSPLEWLRNI
+357 E
-372 VKQNSL
+372 
-378 ELEAAKRGHYDDFA
+378 E
-392 GRYIK
+392 
-397 DEKRVKQVQDSLNNL
+397 NNL
-412 GVAKLYNEYE
+412 V
-422 NIANSSP
+422 NS
-429 SSIIERAI
+429 
-437 KYFKLKTIEHKAAK
+437 K
-451 LFNDNYYRYQT
+451 
-462 TSSVHTRDLEVVF
+462 
-475 SDRDGIIINDVID
+475 DGIIDLIEDNEFVVRN
-488 YGSRVNNPIPSNVYI
+488 S
-503 VYNPNQIK
+503 NQIK

-516 IGTFSRTDDNIIDDT
+516 IGAFSTTDNNITDDT
-531 YDSNILAEEW
+531 YNSNILAEEW

-546 EAVTDNPLKDRML
+546 EAVTDNPLRDRML
-559 KTLKNDEILQRL
+559 KTLKNDEVLQRL

-630 NPDEIDEIINQVR
+630 DPDEIDEIINQVR

-880 IDSMA
+880 VDSMA

-896 AIVKRQKNKA
+896 AIVKKQKNKA

-926 AGINN
+926 AGIDN
-931 TDFMYERRTKDGRLS
+931 TDFMYERRTKDSRLS

-983 QWKNEHMNGNNPVD
+983 QWKNEHMSGNNPTD
-997 DYINPVYIEIQNN
+997 EYINPVYTEIQNN

-1021 DLKRSLDYGLPARYV
+1021 DLKKSLDYGLPARYV

-1046 DFLERVLGKSNRL
+1046 DFLERVLGKSNKL

-1069 LVRREDDDEFSY
+1069 LVRREDDEFSY

-1160 INKESEDLT
+1160 INKGSEDLT

-1235 ILNSSLESIAERFF
+1235 ILNSNLESIAERFF
-1249 SKKDLANADLAYS
+1249 SKKDLAYADLVYS

-1275 IQISKMALFAE
+1275 IQIGKMALFAE

-1298 RDIDWNRKTWLSR
+1298 RDVDWSRKTWLSR

-1357 KVEYLDDS
+1357 EVKYLDDS
-1365 HPEYGAKLVLPE
+1365 HPEYGAKLVIPE

-1413 DKSAMQL
+1413 DKNAMQS

-1501 LSTFGILFGIIS
+1501 LSTFGILLGIIS

-1520 DKGKNNWLA
+1520 DKDKNNWLA

>member
-50 PTVRFDD
+50 PNVRFDD

-95 MTMTSSIELQ
+95 MTMASSIELQ

-137 DKDTNNRLLGRQQR
+137 DKNTNNKLLGRQQR

-165 SWGADIGAL
+165 SWGVGVGAL

-195 ATGLKEVIRISKRHR
+195 ATGLKEIIRISKRHR

-246 LSNLT
+246 PSNLT

-260 KAFKRWFGDWEN
+260 KAFKRWFGDWEK
-272 DPANASKVV
+272 DPTNASKVV

-287 LVVYHGTNAE
+287 LVVYHGSKDNS
-297 FTVFDT
+297 FTIFDST
-303 SKNDSSY
+303 KNDKGQKGFFFTNDSTMASSY
-310 KGFYFTDSKEMAGS
+310 GKNPRGFFINSRNPYV
-324 YKGDILM
+324 I
-331 PVFLNIRDYYK
+331 
-342 VNAEGKNWNNINTSI
+342 EGHNKNWNDLTVEVTDIAKDKLDSIRLFRNDLLLQLKEGKTSKEI
-357 AGSNSSSPLEWLRNI
+357 
-372 VKQNSL
+372 
-378 ELEAAKRGHYDDFA
+378 YDYWND
-392 GRYIK
+392 
-397 DEKRVKQVQDSLNNL
+397 
-412 GVAKLYNEYE
+412 
-422 NIANSSP
+422 
-429 SSIIERAI
+429 
-437 KYFKLKTIEHKAAK
+437 KYFKLYDKYLSLSNSFIDKIKKIAILNRLNKFEGKGNFLKST
-451 LFNDNYYRYQT
+451 RYT
-462 TSSVHTRDLEVVF
+462 ERVLELDSEDTS
-475 SDRDGIIINDVID
+475 IIFKSIKD
-488 YGSRVNNPIPSNVYI
+488 YGPVFDKGAAVNMINNVAANVY
-503 VYNPNQIK
+503 VVTNSNNIK

-516 IGTFSRTDDNIIDDT
+516 SGAFSDTENDITDDT
-531 YDSNILAEEW
+531 YNSNILAEEW

-546 EAVTDNPLKDRML
+546 EAVTDNPLRDRML

-896 AIVKRQKNKA
+896 AIVKKQKNKA

-926 AGINN
+926 AGIDN

-983 QWKNEHMNGNNPVD
+983 QWKNEHMSGNNPID
-997 DYINPVYIEIQNN
+997 EYINPVYTEIQNN

-1021 DLKRSLDYGLPARYV
+1021 DLKKSLDYSLPARYV

-1160 INKESEDLT
+1160 INKESENLT

-1249 SKKDLANADLAYS
+1249 SKRDLANADLTYS
-1262 KMLPEYLGEIGNR
+1262 QMLPEYLGEIGNR
-1275 IQISKMALFAE
+1275 IQIGKMALFAE

-1298 RDIDWNRKTWLSR
+1298 RDVDWSRKTWLSR

-1344 DSEGNIV
+1344 DSKGNIV

-1357 KVEYLDDS
+1357 EVKYLDDS
-1365 HPEYGAKLVLPE
+1365 HPEYGAKLVIPE

-1413 DKSAMQL
+1413 DKNAMQS

-1501 LSTFGILFGIIS
+1501 LSTFGILLGIIS
-1513 SLKSTPD
+1513 SLKSIPD
-1520 DKGKNNWLA
+1520 NRDKNNWLA

>member
-95 MTMTSSIELQ
+95 MTMASSIELQ

-165 SWGADIGAL
+165 SWGADVGAL

-186 MDLNAALNA
+186 MDLNAAINA

-272 DPANASKVV
+272 NPENASKVV
-281 DENGEP
+281 DENSEP
-287 LVVYHGTNAE
+287 LVVYHGSKDNS
-297 FTVFDT
+297 FTIFDST
-303 SKNDSSY
+303 KNDKGQKGFFFTNDSTMASSY
-310 KGFYFTDSKEMAGS
+310 GKNPRGFFINSRNPYV
-324 YKGDILM
+324 I
-331 PVFLNIRDYYK
+331 
-342 VNAEGKNWNNINTSI
+342 EGHNKNWNDLTVEVTDIAKDKLDSIRLFRNDLLLQLKEGNTSKEI
-357 AGSNSSSPLEWLRNI
+357 
-372 VKQNSL
+372 
-378 ELEAAKRGHYDDFA
+378 YDYWND
-392 GRYIK
+392 
-397 DEKRVKQVQDSLNNL
+397 
-412 GVAKLYNEYE
+412 
-422 NIANSSP
+422 
-429 SSIIERAI
+429 
-437 KYFKLKTIEHKAAK
+437 KYFKLYDKYLSLSNSFIDKIKKIAILNRLNKFEGKGNFLKST
-451 LFNDNYYRYQT
+451 RYT
-462 TSSVHTRDLEVVF
+462 ERVLELDSEDTS
-475 SDRDGIIINDVID
+475 IIFKSIKD
-488 YGSRVNNPIPSNVYI
+488 YGPVFDKGAAVNMINNVAANVY
-503 VYNPNQIK
+503 VVTNSNNIK

-516 IGTFSRTDDNIIDDT
+516 SGAFSDTENDVTDDT
-531 YDSNILAEEW
+531 YNSNILAEEW

-1021 DLKRSLDYGLPARYV
+1021 DLKKSLDYSLPARYV

-1046 DFLERVLGKSNRL
+1046 DFLERVLGKSNKL

-1249 SKKDLANADLAYS
+1249 SKRDLANADLAYS
-1262 KMLPEYLGEIGNR
+1262 QMLPEYLGEIGNR

-1351 PLFEAL
+1351 SLFEAL
-1357 KVEYLDDS
+1357 KVEYLDNS

-1413 DKSAMQL
+1413 DKSAMQS

-1501 LSTFGILFGIIS
+1501 LSTFGILLGIIS

>member
-95 MTMTSSIELQ
+95 MTMASSIELQ

-260 KAFKRWFGDWEN
+260 KAFKDWFGDWEN

-287 LVVYHGTNAE
+287 LVVYHGSKDNS
-297 FTVFDT
+297 FTIFDST
-303 SKNDSSY
+303 KNDKGQKGFFFTNDSTMASSY
-310 KGFYFTDSKEMAGS
+310 GKNPRGFFINSRNPYV
-324 YKGDILM
+324 I
-331 PVFLNIRDYYK
+331 
-342 VNAEGKNWNNINTSI
+342 EGHNKNWNDLTVEVTDIAKDKLDAIRLFRNDLLLQLKEGKTSKEI
-357 AGSNSSSPLEWLRNI
+357 
-372 VKQNSL
+372 
-378 ELEAAKRGHYDDFA
+378 YDYWND
-392 GRYIK
+392 
-397 DEKRVKQVQDSLNNL
+397 
-412 GVAKLYNEYE
+412 
-422 NIANSSP
+422 
-429 SSIIERAI
+429 
-437 KYFKLKTIEHKAAK
+437 KYFKLYDKYLSLSNSFIDKIKKIAILNRLNKFEGKGNFLKST
-451 LFNDNYYRYQT
+451 RYT
-462 TSSVHTRDLEVVF
+462 ERVLELDSEDTS
-475 SDRDGIIINDVID
+475 IIFKSIKD
-488 YGSRVNNPIPSNVYI
+488 YGPVFDKGAAVNRINNVAANVY
-503 VYNPNQIK
+503 VVTNSNNIK

-516 IGTFSRTDDNIIDDT
+516 SGAFSDTENDVTDDT
-531 YDSNILAEEW
+531 YNSNILAEEW

-906 RLTTIDMEKELLMH
+906 RLITIDMEKELLMH

-968 LDPNLSKQDKARLIS
+968 LNPNLSKQDKARLIS

-1021 DLKRSLDYGLPARYV
+1021 DLKKSLDYSLPARYV

-1249 SKKDLANADLAYS
+1249 SKRDLANADLAYS
-1262 KMLPEYLGEIGNR
+1262 QMLPEYLGEIGNR

-1385 PITEEYFIKFTKVVR
+1385 PITEKYFIKFTKVVR

-1477 LTIFQQWGMLT
+1477 LTIFQQWGILT

-1501 LSTFGILFGIIS
+1501 LSTFGILLGIIS

-1520 DKGKNNWLA
+1520 DKGKNNWLT

-1599 AEKIMLKPLPFVR
+1599 AEKIMLQPLPFVR

>member
-165 SWGADIGAL
+165 SWGADVGAL

-241 APNGK
+241 APNGNP
-246 LSNLT
+246 SNLT

-260 KAFKRWFGDWEN
+260 RAFKEWFGDWEN
-272 DPANASKVV
+272 NPANASKVV

-287 LVVYHGTNAE
+287 LVVYHGSKDNS
-297 FTVFDT
+297 FTIFDST
-303 SKNDSSY
+303 KNSKGQKGFFFTNDSTMASSY
-310 KGFYFTDSKEMAGS
+310 GKNPRGFFINSRNPYV
-324 YKGDILM
+324 I
-331 PVFLNIRDYYK
+331 
-342 VNAEGKNWNNINTSI
+342 EGHNKNWNDLTVEVTDIAKDKLDSIRLFRNDLLLQLKEGKTSKEI
-357 AGSNSSSPLEWLRNI
+357 
-372 VKQNSL
+372 
-378 ELEAAKRGHYDDFA
+378 YDYWND
-392 GRYIK
+392 
-397 DEKRVKQVQDSLNNL
+397 
-412 GVAKLYNEYE
+412 
-422 NIANSSP
+422 
-429 SSIIERAI
+429 
-437 KYFKLKTIEHKAAK
+437 KYFKLYDKYLSLSNSFIDKIKKIAILNRLNKFEGKGNFLKST
-451 LFNDNYYRYQT
+451 RYT
-462 TSSVHTRDLEVVF
+462 ERVLELDSEDTS
-475 SDRDGIIINDVID
+475 IIFKSIKD
-488 YGSRVNNPIPSNVYI
+488 YGPVFDKGAAVNMINNVAANVY
-503 VYNPNQIK
+503 VVTNSNNIK

-516 IGTFSRTDDNIIDDT
+516 SGAFSDTENDITDDT
-531 YDSNILAEEW
+531 YNSNILAEEW

-546 EAVTDNPLKDRML
+546 EAVTDNPLRDRML

-802 EGDTTLRD
+802 ERDTTLRD

-906 RLTTIDMEKELLMH
+906 RLTTIDMEKELLMR

-1021 DLKRSLDYGLPARYV
+1021 DLKKSLDYSLPARYV

-1249 SKKDLANADLAYS
+1249 SKRDLANADLAYS
-1262 KMLPEYLGEIGNR
+1262 QMLPEYLGEIGNR

-1413 DKSAMQL
+1413 DKNAMQS

-1501 LSTFGILFGIIS
+1501 LSTFGILLGIIS

>member
-74 NKTMEDTLKSLNREY
+74 NKTIEDTLKNLNREY

-95 MTMTSSIELQ
+95 ITMTSSIELQ

-113 NTSLDATAVV
+113 NTSLDATAIV

-137 DKDTNNRLLGRQQR
+137 DKNTNNRLLGRQQR

-220 LSEEEQAILKNAP
+220 LSEEEQTILKNAP

-272 DPANASKVV
+272 NPENASKVV

-287 LVVYHGTNAE
+287 LIVYHGSKDNS
-297 FTVFDT
+297 FTIFDST
-303 SKNDSSY
+303 KNNKGQKGFFFTNDSTMASSY
-310 KGFYFTDSKEMAGS
+310 GKNPRGFFINSRNPYV
-324 YKGDILM
+324 I
-331 PVFLNIRDYYK
+331 
-342 VNAEGKNWNNINTSI
+342 EGHNKNWNDLTVEVTDIAKDKLDSIRLFRNDLLLQLKEGKTSKEI
-357 AGSNSSSPLEWLRNI
+357 
-372 VKQNSL
+372 
-378 ELEAAKRGHYDDFA
+378 YDYWND
-392 GRYIK
+392 
-397 DEKRVKQVQDSLNNL
+397 
-412 GVAKLYNEYE
+412 
-422 NIANSSP
+422 
-429 SSIIERAI
+429 
-437 KYFKLKTIEHKAAK
+437 KYFKLYDKYLSLSNSFIDKIKKIAILNRLNKFEGKGNFLKST
-451 LFNDNYYRYQT
+451 RYT
-462 TSSVHTRDLEVVF
+462 ERVLELDSEDTS
-475 SDRDGIIINDVID
+475 IIFKSIKD
-488 YGSRVNNPIPSNVYI
+488 YGPVFDKEAAVNMINNVAANVY
-503 VYNPNQIK
+503 VVTNSNNIK

-516 IGTFSRTDDNIIDDT
+516 SGAFSDTENDVTDDT
-531 YDSNILAEEW
+531 YNSNILAEEW

-546 EAVTDNPLKDRML
+546 EAVTDNPLRDRML
-559 KTLKNDEILQRL
+559 KTLKNDEVLQRL

-906 RLTTIDMEKELLMH
+906 RLTTIDMEKELLMR

-1021 DLKRSLDYGLPARYV
+1021 DLKKLLDYNLPARYV

-1046 DFLERVLGKSNRL
+1046 DFLERVLGKSNKL

-1160 INKESEDLT
+1160 INKESENLT

-1235 ILNSSLESIAERFF
+1235 ILNSNLESIAERFF
-1249 SKKDLANADLAYS
+1249 SKRDLANADLAYS
-1262 KMLPEYLGEIGNR
+1262 QMLPEYLGEIGNR

-1377 GYLDSNGN
+1377 GYLDSNGS

-1501 LSTFGILFGIIS
+1501 LSTFGILLGIIS